1 MEARALCPSWA
12 KQVCQSAHG
21 GACSST
27 ALLFGALLL
36 CSLSTGA
43 KPEGAPAVK
52 PAMMGLKEQGGAGRC
67 RTDSGTGNDRDLAN
81 NKEGART
88 QASEGAGVEGLGG
101 GKKMSTAAR
110 AGCQSPALEEATP
123 CLASCVCT
131 SLAVNCSRSGLA
143 EVPPGEPCS
152 WRVTVLDLSHNHLS
166 KVGAEELAGYP
177 SLQVLDLSY
186 NCIRTIEEGAFRHLG
201 RLQSLKLVSNSLVC
215 SCSLRWLGAWVR
227 EKGPL
232 VSDAELLHC
241 FQPAGASSIELVR
254 VDFSALTCAADF
266 ISCVK
271 DPETRRE
278 TVLLYSYL
286 HPGTHSQASCHAL
299 CSQKAHTHYGLD
311 LEDRCLCGSLGSK
324 GDMDC
329 GKVCSN
335 EIRSRVCNRTV
346 VHAVYPVQVS
356 LSLSARPHYS
366 LHEVIE
372 FTAETLLPGTLYTWD
387 FGDGGEQFSS
397 SSPRARHIYALPGI
411 YAVTVRA
418 QVAGRSLLHRA
429 AVSVILPVGPVGIE
443 CPRAVGR
450 GESINIWI
458 HSQQGTDLSV
468 LWRMKMPSGQETLDE
483 SSCPQGGRIHLQNLN
498 CYWLS
503 HAQETWQDARRLCQ
517 GIPGGDLAVV
527 RTQEVQ
533 SFLQETFSGA
543 GVVWIGLS
551 SLGSLRWVDGSLVD
565 SFQNWTPFGRPEG
578 KESCVQMHLL
588 DPEGVWSS
596 SPCSAKSSFL
606 CERRAGVTLPSP
618 DVFLT
623 GVPVFSG
630 VYDVRN
636 VSTEPLPPL
645 LGHDRIELMLFPGLW
660 FSHAGILVSV
670 DFGVQGTKKPVLI
683 RFQILR
689 PHCNPNQHLVPPGCE
704 LLHTPF
710 ACCHPRPLC
719 NTTGWCPSGQQWC
732 PLSEG
737 CLNISSPCSSYAFE
751 NVTSSILPI
760 QKPPRYSGTPPF
772 YSPVADF
779 PLLLAPSSANRHVQV
794 LLPREEISVYP
805 DDVIG
810 MQHNAE
816 VSSLLRCL
824 QQSHSPWRQTYI
836 SLVKAGWWEGS
847 ISNFTNATWVD
858 HVVCD
863 LRVTFV
869 GKPRSFAATL
879 PLARRSERGAY
890 TYTATVRN
898 AVSSRQMNCTVEVQT
913 QVGGLQIIH
922 PTPVSGKLNVATKR
936 ETLIVIKILSGC
948 NAVAHWMAPVG
959 KPGVLFEATCPGSIV
974 AHVPACHRDSADTW
988 FSSALLRMEE
998 PRMETLNVLVSN
1010 EISTQ
1015 KLSVKIQSY
1024 NAIEGLRVVPP
1035 GPRRM
1040 LVDVSQ
1046 VFSAELTQGSS
1057 VSYSWVIDNMDMFAY
1072 NGQTYSVKFKR
1083 PATYQLKLRAENP
1096 VSSEVVEVTLT
1107 AEAMNPLANP
1117 EIVGLPEV
1125 VEVDILQTL
1134 VFRVEVD
1141 TAMEVTVRWGF
1152 GDGSPDV
1159 ESLLSPPY
1167 DSQLSRP
1174 DPQGERVQV
1183 LARVTHTYTQPGDY
1197 SVTAEAIN
1205 KYDRVKR
1212 VAKVRAVCPIAS
1224 VTILV
1229 TPASPLVNEVT
1240 KFKALPRPSPY
1251 GVVYSWNF
1259 SDGSPTQEGVNS
1271 LVHHCFE
1278 KSGVY
1283 NVMLRA
1289 NNSLSEVP
1297 SDVAV
1302 MVSEGVTGL
1311 RVVASGPTELGSAT
1325 VVNAVLASGTDVLWT
1340 FNMGDGFVYSNL
1352 NLSFVSHTFAK
1363 EGNYTVT
1370 VMAHNAA
1377 TSTRVST
1384 IAEVYR
1390 LQITNILAPI
1400 CLSSGE
1406 QTPFQAVVTGPSEGV
1421 QFCWDFQDGNPASV
1435 GDGDPTVFHS
1445 YPAAGSYEL
1454 NLTVRGIVSTT
1465 SRQLAICVEDQIRS
1479 VKLTAPTLVL
1489 ALGEPTC
1496 FQAEVVPVPDPQH
1509 QYQYHWDFDVG
1520 EDPVTSGSPEITFT
1534 YLEGG
1539 SYRVTVTVWNTVS
1552 RQNASADILA
1562 QRVIGTISILH
1573 SGETESFLA
1582 LGTSYL
1588 FTAEVPWDS
1597 VATFL
1602 WNFGDHSPSQ
1612 VGQSASHTYHTAG
1625 DITVTV
1631 TGENQV
1637 SRRNA
1642 SLDIT
1647 VLAPVRLLALS
1658 TERPVCEVRQEVT
1671 FHASLAAGDQVR
1683 YLWAIGEPRGF
1694 QKGATTFSHA
1704 FPAAGV
1710 FVVFVAAEN
1719 AVSTEKANITI
1730 EVQERAQ
1737 GVQIH
1742 SGNVVQG
1749 RYLASAEPF
1758 MLTAEVTQGSN
1769 LTFRWVISLGLRR
1782 VFTATGQSLTY
1793 CYNASGELLVEVRAG
1808 NMLGE
1813 ASAGLALQMVERA
1826 CGVKVRAASDS
1837 VAVGKPVNLSVSVAS
1852 GTDLLYSWHTEENA
1866 QPLLT
1871 NSSSLSYAYSTL
1883 GSKLVFVTVSNILGS
1898 SNGSTELR
1906 VQEPV
1911 SRVSFTVE
1919 GSSPPFFLTSDTS
1932 RQLWGSV
1939 AAGSDVAWEWQL
1951 RGKEKQQLFCGQNVS
1966 CKFSVAGVYQVDLRA
1981 WNDVSEDTVQHP
1993 VAVQDPVAGLA
2004 VEVDRQDVCTDD
2016 RVVFTLHT
2024 QRGTNVS
2031 FALTVPS
2038 LGLRLHVRGGT
2049 HHFSFPA
2056 AGSHRVLASASNNV
2070 SVQLASVVVQVL
2082 EKVRGLHILNCCP
2095 AVVESSKELALTAQV
2110 RAGENVTF
2118 FWIFHLPGHPA
2129 YEAAGQQVGYVP
2141 PGAGNLTIHV
2151 EASNPFCAASLTVTV
2166 ALQVPIEAATLSSN
2180 GTGAFLNQTVAF
2192 DVAVMGGSDL
2202 RSEWKFGDSE
2212 ETFAGG
2218 GDERMFHRYGRAGDF
2233 LVEVKIYNEVSFV
2246 LVQTTVTVRELGCDS
2261 PMVRLVEP
2269 PSSVPRSRTS
2279 YFEASID
2286 LKGCTAYKALYLW
2299 EVFSSASCEQLA
2311 EADQVPLQ
2319 HADLLTPSLTLPKLS
2334 LDIGTHCLRFTASL
2348 QHTPLARTLSLL
2360 ITVIPTKLVPV
2371 IRGGSWRSWSAHLD
2385 LVLDGSGSYDPDVGT
2400 DADPS
2405 LEYHWGCENVS
2416 SPRCAP
2422 PHLQGG
2428 ASITVPRTALCRG
2441 TGYRFILT
2449 VKKLG
2454 KEPVSVAQMVW
2465 IEPGQILPVT
2475 IECRSCS
2482 ALSSYEIS
2490 RSVHVTLAGQ
2500 CQSCDNRTMYKWM
2513 AQSSDGQNLTL
2524 DHVTTSTGDSNRDL
2538 VIRQGVLRD
2547 GVNYSFTLSASQ
2559 PGGELQGG
2567 SSITLTPNNPPRG
2580 GVCTLTPEHNLYLL
2594 ETLVSYQCTGWVDED
2609 SSPVQLIYTLIA
2621 ERCSPGGR
2629 HCQHFCLY
2637 RGIKSSFGTFLPA
2650 APGGSRTVNVLV
2662 ELEDS
2667 QGAKT
2672 LALNRTLTLAMPV
2685 LLVGFPTVTSWL
2697 KNKSQSELWGVV
2709 QQGNPQE
2716 VIPYSLALI
2725 TVLNQNSGSQGNE
2738 EELRD
2743 RISIRSNVTA
2753 ALASLNISSV
2763 KEVAQLS
2770 AALQQCV
2777 AFPGELSLESQARTL
2792 AAAQRMI
2799 EVISSETEEGHETPT
2814 SAGNSILGILG
2825 STLSAL
2831 DTAPHPPLSGAP
2843 GLSTALTAFNLTR
2856 ALMKSLMRSRVLN
2869 EETLLLSVS
2878 EIHTQGKRA
2887 NSPNLLCLAPSEQ
2900 CLFSVPSAVARQ
2912 LAGSQEVVQVLM
2924 DISVNPFPFNYYA
2937 NSSISTRL
2945 ALLEFTTP
2953 RGAPIP
2959 VSNLS
2964 GERAIGLRL
2973 PTGQQEQ
2980 QSSPPTLIL
2989 LPPGESVNFT
2999 VRALAGSR
3007 AEGVHIR
3014 IGITVQEGFD
3024 PSQEREPSI
3033 RFYGHYAP
3041 VPNEFHYAWKEEMLF
3056 DSRQG
3061 GSSGEVTILLS
3072 SPHSFNGT
3080 LRDYHV
3086 NITNRFSQAPVSAAV
3101 TVFASLCQ
3109 YFHFPSM
3116 QWSTEGLR
3124 PTAAT
3129 SRKEIVCLTEH
3140 LTVFGASF
3148 FVPPHSILFLPP
3160 NKRARQAPLVVI
3172 TCCVLFAIYLGMVL
3186 IAHKLDD
3193 IDITRVGV
3201 VPRCGQPGRYKYWV
3215 MVKTGWKRGSGTTAH
3230 VGISLYG
3237 LNKSGSR
3244 HLDKG
3249 WAFQRNSQDIFQVET
3264 DANLGEIWKIRI
3276 WHDNTG
3282 LDPSWYLQHVIVWD
3296 RQTDHMYFFLVDDWL
3311 SVENEQNEG
3320 LVEKEVLAACPQ
3332 ELRCFSRVFPAQL
3345 RLGFS
3350 DWHVW
3355 LSVWGRSPHS
3365 RFTRV
3370 QRITCCVLAVYLF
3383 LAICV
3388 LWYGAIGVEGYSVPL
3403 GSQVSVTAESV
3414 AVGMVVAVVVFP
3426 IQLLFT
3432 FIFRKTRSK
3441 VVVED
3446 PDPPVQDSQTVE
3458 MDVCLE
3464 HADLGSS
3471 SFLSIPG
3478 GMESIMDGSSV
3489 SGESPGS
3496 RRPVSTQENLTK
3508 VGNARVA
3515 KRWPSCDSIFDVPDL
3530 LNSDLLVSQ
3539 SRILKRKKA
3548 LLKLGIES
3556 ASSSDDDPLSFSLGD
3571 SEDSRRDSRGHRLTR
3586 SEEDLLNS
3594 IVAETQRS
3602 SSLDCVTSDSGRF
3615 SPRAEADLVSDVME
3629 SPCSAWSD
3637 GSPEQGRSGWGFLRK
3652 SFSYISALTS
3662 PGSALLPDP
3671 EPLSAPVSSFSTRIG
3686 VSRRPLEWL
3695 FPGWALPMT
3704 YAFIFLL
3711 LAGCFTVTILYGS
3724 SLHDHTALMWLI
3736 SCIFSFITSFVLLEP
3751 LKVVLEALRAAL
3763 ITKPVDS
3770 EGEGLVEEPLVK
3782 PVPER
3787 IGKVRAPCGYGL
3799 LQAKE
3804 EARKVRALRALMRS
3818 CLTHMLF
3825 LLVVLTVNYQSCFH
3839 HRNIHLLHAAVR
3851 QAVTAP
3857 NDRGLNFSSV
3867 RSYSDTWE
3875 WIDSVLLSY
3884 LYNNPRLTLIGVPRL
3899 RQESSAGNVPL
3910 DLVLPQPGLGSL
3922 LTHHVTNRT
3931 CPLCHLSAPRPEVS
3945 RSGQVDRD
3953 ACSDPSLQNSSHDS
3967 SGFWIWGHVGVY
3979 HTNTGCWRE
3988 LGNSSAEARRTLAD
4002 LRASNWIN
4010 KRTRAVFLEFT
4021 QYNVD
4026 VNLYVAVMLLLELPS
4041 VRPAVPSIVILPCQ
4055 MLRLGTGL
4063 DLPFAL
4069 VISLLVFSVA
4079 FLLPELSLLSRE
4091 GASCL
4096 GQSRCWLQL
4105 LLALLSIAVGALHF
4119 AHIWL
4124 ADVQLEHYWG
4134 HRQAFTSF
4142 YEVALLARMEIC
4154 LSALL
4159 LTITTLKIVRQ
4170 LRFVRRWSAF
4180 GKTFQHALGELV
4192 AATLLFLLLL
4202 LVYAQCGYLA
4212 FSATVEEFRT
4222 FQCAFYALLSALH
4235 GKVAFLSVIQEFP
4248 TLGTAYVLSFTVS
4261 LLCVGSRFLCA
4272 VILQGYRTV
4281 QAEMYRPAIEP
4292 QDYEMIEFFVKRFK
4306 LWMGFSKTKEFR
4318 HKVKFEGM
4326 DSLISRSSGNS
4337 KRSRLLSAG
4346 TIFRCA
4352 SSTISSSSEELALS
4366 ESPVPEP
4373 YNVQFYLDRLPSAVN
4388 NLLDQFDRVIR
4399 VMEDVCQLERGLEQA
4414 QKRINDNKKGQKS
4427 LQGEKVTPAKQLELP
4442 RTYST
4447 FSESALVRLRTHRAK
4462 VSNCNATDGH
4472 KLVQWPPADGIPHP
4486 VAGCTSWLVGPPI
4499 STDLCQRLTQAPGI
4513 SCKWR
4518 PKSEEGQGCLC
4529 HEIPQRQIPL
4539 KRRAWQAEGAGNM

>member
-1 MEARALCPSWA
+1 
-12 KQVCQSAHG
+12 V
-21 GACSST
+21 
-27 ALLFGALLL
+27 
-36 CSLSTGA
+36 SLS
-43 KPEGAPAVK
+43 
-52 PAMMGLKEQGGAGRC
+52 
-67 RTDSGTGNDRDLAN
+67 
-81 NKEGART
+81 
-88 QASEGAGVEGLGG
+88 
-101 GKKMSTAAR
+101 
-110 AGCQSPALEEATP
+110 
-123 CLASCVCT
+123 
-131 SLAVNCSRSGLA
+131 
-143 EVPPGEPCS
+143 
-152 WRVTVLDLSHNHLS
+152 
-166 KVGAEELAGYP
+166 
-177 SLQVLDLSY
+177 
-186 NCIRTIEEGAFRHLG
+186 
-201 RLQSLKLVSNSLVC
+201 
-215 SCSLRWLGAWVR
+215 
-227 EKGPL
+227 
-232 VSDAELLHC
+232 
-241 FQPAGASSIELVR
+241 
-254 VDFSALTCAADF
+254 AADF

-286 HPGTHSQASCHAL
+286 HPGTQSQASCHAL

-324 GDMDC
+324 GAVDC

-335 EIRSRVCNRTV
+335 EIRSHGKGPSHGMLGDGDLRCDCYQ
-346 VHAVYPVQVS
+346 YPCSSASDSLSPLCQVS

-366 LHEVIE
+366 LYEVIE
-372 FTAETLLPGTLYTWD
+372 FTAETLLPGTLYTWN

-397 SSPRARHIYALPGI
+397 SSPRARHTYALPGI
-411 YAVTVRA
+411 YVVTVRA
-418 QVAGRSLLHRA
+418 QVGGRSLLHRA

-450 GESINIWI
+450 GENINIWI

-468 LWRMKMPSGQETLDE
+468 LWRIKMPSGQETLGE
-483 SSCPQGGRIHLQNLN
+483 ILQGVYLGSVLGLV
-498 CYWLS
+498 LS
-503 HAQETWQDARRLCQ
+503 IFL
-517 GIPGGDLAVV
+517 PG
-527 RTQEVQ
+527 
-533 SFLQETFSGA
+533 SA

-565 SFQNWTPFGRPEG
+565 SFQNWTPFGQPEG

-588 DPEGVWSS
+588 DTEGVWSS

-606 CERRAGVTLPSP
+606 CERRAGGTIRPAGTWGGN
-618 DVFLT
+618 VFMDWTGKLLLSCPPLIPPFLCAIFSTGTVWGGRMFHGDEART
-623 GVPVFSG
+623 GVLATAEAVVAMGDDSFYVF
-630 VYDVRN
+630 
-636 VSTEPLPPL
+636 
-645 LGHDRIELMLFPGLW
+645 
-660 FSHAGILVSV
+660 
-670 DFGVQGTKKPVLI
+670 
-683 RFQILR
+683 
-689 PHCNPNQHLVPPGCE
+689 
-704 LLHTPF
+704 
-710 ACCHPRPLC
+710 
-719 NTTGWCPSGQQWC
+719 
-732 PLSEG
+732 
-737 CLNISSPCSSYAFE
+737 
-751 NVTSSILPI
+751 
-760 QKPPRYSGTPPF
+760 
-772 YSPVADF
+772 
-779 PLLLAPSSANRHVQV
+779 QV

-805 DDVIG
+805 DDIIG

-824 QQSHSPWRQTYI
+824 QQSHSPWRQSYI

-847 ISNFTNATWVD
+847 ISSFTNPTWVD

-869 GKPRSFAATL
+869 GKPRSFAATP
-879 PLARRSERGAY
+879 PLARHSERGAY

-898 AVSSRQMNCTVEVQT
+898 AVSSRKMNCTVEVQT
-913 QVGGLQIIH
+913 KVGGLQIIH
-922 PTPVSGKLNVATKR
+922 PMPVSGKLNVATKR

-948 NAVAHWMAPVG
+948 NAMAHWMAPVG

-974 AHVPACHRDSADTW
+974 THVPACHRDTADTW

-1046 VFSAELTQGSS
+1046 VGHLAAKPRFLPTMPFFSAST
-1057 VSYSWVIDNMDMFAY
+1057 
-1072 NGQTYSVKFKR
+1072 
-1083 PATYQLKLRAENP
+1083 
-1096 VSSEVVEVTLT
+1096 
-1107 AEAMNPLANP
+1107 
-1117 EIVGLPEV
+1117 
-1125 VEVDILQTL
+1125 
-1134 VFRVEVD
+1134 
-1141 TAMEVTVRWGF
+1141 
-1152 GDGSPDV
+1152 
-1159 ESLLSPPY
+1159 
-1167 DSQLSRP
+1167 
-1174 DPQGERVQV
+1174 
-1183 LARVTHTYTQPGDY
+1183 GDY
-1197 SVTAEAIN
+1197 SVTAEAVN
-1205 KYDRVKR
+1205 KYDRVER

-1229 TPASPLVNEVT
+1229 TPTSPLVNEVT

-1289 NNSLSEVP
+1289 NNSFSEVP
-1297 SDVAV
+1297 SDIAV

-1325 VVNAVLASGTDVLWT
+1325 VVNAMLASGTDVLWT

-1352 NLSFVSHTFAK
+1352 NLSFVSHTFTK

-1377 TSTRVST
+1377 ASTRVST

-1406 QTPFQAVVTGPSEGV
+1406 QTPFQAVVTGPSKGV
-1421 QFCWDFQDGNPASV
+1421 QFCWDFQDGNPPSV

-1445 YPAAGSYEL
+1445 YPAAGSYKL
-1454 NLTVRGIVSTT
+1454 NLTVRGTVSTT
-1465 SRQLAICVEDQIRS
+1465 SRQLAICVEDRIRS

-1509 QYQYHWDFDVG
+1509 QYQYHWDFGVG

-1539 SYRVTVTVWNTVS
+1539 SYRVTVTVWNMVS

-1573 SGETESFLA
+1573 SGKTESFLA

-1602 WNFGDHSPSQ
+1602 WNFGDHSPPR
-1612 VGQSASHTYHTAG
+1612 VGQSTSHTYYTAG

-1719 AVSTEKANITI
+1719 AVSMEKANITI

-1808 NMLGE
+1808 NVLGE
-1813 ASAGLALQMVERA
+1813 TSAGLALQVVERA

-1852 GTDLLYSWHTEENA
+1852 GTDLLYSWHIEEHA
-1866 QPLLT
+1866 QPMLT

-1883 GSKLVFVTVSNILGS
+1883 GSKLVFVTVSNVLGS

-1919 GSSPPFFLTSDTS
+1919 GSSPPFFLMSDTS

-1951 RGKEKQQLFCGQNVS
+1951 RGKEKQQLFHGQNVS
-1966 CKFSVAGVYQVDLRA
+1966 CEFSAAGVYQVDLRA

-2031 FALTVPS
+2031 FALTIPS
-2038 LGLRLHVRGGT
+2038 LGLSLDVCGGT

-2070 SVQLASVVVQVL
+2070 SMQLASVVVQVL
-2082 EKVRGLHILNCCP
+2082 EKVRGLHISNCCP
-2095 AVVESSKELALTAQV
+2095 AIVESNKELTLTAQV

-2166 ALQVPIEAATLSSN
+2166 ALQVPIEGATLSSN

-2299 EVFSSASCEQLA
+2299 EVFSSPSCEQLA

-2360 ITVIPTKLVPV
+2360 ITVIPSKLVPV
-2371 IRGGSWRSWSAHLD
+2371 IRGGSWRSWSAQLD

-2405 LEYHWGCENVS
+2405 LEYHWGCEVTKGTQQECLS
-2416 SPRCAP
+2416 ALTPARLWEGLGLCVP
-2422 PHLQGG
+2422 WGRGG
-2428 ASITVPRTALCRG
+2428 
-2441 TGYRFILT
+2441 
-2449 VKKLG
+2449 
-2454 KEPVSVAQMVW
+2454 W
-2465 IEPGQILPVT
+2465 IRPGQILPVT

-2500 CQSCDNRTMYKWM
+2500 CQSCDNRTMYKWT

-2594 ETLVSYQCTGWVDED
+2594 ETLVSYQCTGNSARA
-2609 SSPVQLIYTLIA
+2609 SSGQLPVQLIYTLVA

-2637 RGIKSSFGTFLPA
+2637 RGIKSSFSTFLPA
-2650 APGGSRTVNVLV
+2650 ATGGSRTTVNVLV

-2685 LLVGFPTVTSWL
+2685 LPAGFPTVTSWL

-2725 TVLNQNSGSQGNE
+2725 TVLNQVRAQ
-2738 EELRD
+2738 L
-2743 RISIRSNVTA
+2743 RSNVTA

-2763 KEVAQLS
+2763 KEAAQLS

-2777 AFPGELSLESQARTL
+2777 VGPGSYLFSPGLGVKSFP
-2792 AAAQRMI
+2792 
-2799 EVISSETEEGHETPT
+2799 
-2814 SAGNSILGILG
+2814 G

-2831 DTAPHPPLSGAP
+2831 DTAPHPPLSGGP

-2887 NSPNLLCLAPSEQ
+2887 NSPNLLCLAPSER

-2924 DISVNPFPFNYYA
+2924 DFSVNPFPFNYYA

-2953 RGAPIP
+2953 GGAPIP

-2964 GERAIGLRL
+2964 EERAIGLRL

-3014 IGITVQEGFD
+3014 IGVTVQEGE
-3024 PSQEREPSI
+3024 SQEREPSI
-3033 RFYGHYAP
+3033 HFYGHYAP

-3056 DSRQG
+3056 DS
-3061 GSSGEVTILLS
+3061 L
-3072 SPHSFNGT
+3072 FNGM

-3086 NITNRFSQAPVSAAV
+3086 NITNHFSQAPVSAAV

-3140 LTVFGASF
+3140 LTVFGASL

-3160 NKRARQAPLVVI
+3160 VSRAWQAPLVVI

-3282 LDPSWYLQHVIVWD
+3282 LDPSWYLQHVVVWD

-3311 SVENEQNEG
+3311 SVENEHNEG
-3320 LVEKEVLAACPQ
+3320 LIEKEVLA

-3370 QRITCCVLAVYLF
+3370 QRVTCCVLAVYLF

-3403 GSQVSVTAESV
+3403 GSQVSVTAESI

-3432 FIFRKTRSK
+3432 FIFRKTPGLVSIAL
-3441 VVVED
+3441 EM
-3446 PDPPVQDSQTVE
+3446 PNPAPVQGEAVGLPQDCGQGRG
-3458 MDVCLE
+3458 M
-3464 HADLGSS
+3464 
-3471 SFLSIPG
+3471 LSLWG
-3478 GMESIMDGSSV
+3478 
-3489 SGESPGS
+3489 
-3496 RRPVSTQENLTK
+3496 L
-3508 VGNARVA
+3508 
-3515 KRWPSCDSIFDVPDL
+3515 
-3530 LNSDLLVSQ
+3530 
-3539 SRILKRKKA
+3539 
-3548 LLKLGIES
+3548 
-3556 ASSSDDDPLSFSLGD
+3556 SDDAG
-3571 SEDSRRDSRGHRLTR
+3571 
-3586 SEEDLLNS
+3586 LNRTTL
-3594 IVAETQRS
+3594 VA
-3602 SSLDCVTSDSGRF
+3602 F
-3615 SPRAEADLVSDVME
+3615 PA
-3629 SPCSAWSD
+3629 
-3637 GSPEQGRSGWGFLRK
+3637 
-3652 SFSYISALTS
+3652 
-3662 PGSALLPDP
+3662 
-3671 EPLSAPVSSFSTRIG
+3671 G

-3724 SLHDHTALMWLI
+3724 SLQDHTALMWLI

-3804 EARKVRALRALMRS
+3804 EARKVRALRALMRGS
-3818 CLTHMLF
+3818 HSSLSPTL
-3825 LLVVLTVNYQSCFH
+3825 CF
-3839 HRNIHLLHAAVR
+3839 
-3851 QAVTAP
+3851 TTTFS
-3857 NDRGLNFSSV
+3857 GLPIPISWG
-3867 RSYSDTWE
+3867 R
-3875 WIDSVLLSY
+3875 
-3884 LYNNPRLTLIGVPRL
+3884 
-3899 RQESSAGNVPL
+3899 
-3910 DLVLPQPGLGSL
+3910 
-3922 LTHHVTNRT
+3922 
-3931 CPLCHLSAPRPEVS
+3931 
-3945 RSGQVDRD
+3945 
-3953 ACSDPSLQNSSHDS
+3953 
-3967 SGFWIWGHVGVY
+3967 FWIWGHVGVY

-4026 VNLYVAVMLLLELPS
+4026 VNLYVVVMLLLELPS

-4063 DLPFAL
+4063 DLPLAL
-4069 VISLLVFSVA
+4069 ISLLVFSVA
-4079 FLLPELSLLSRE
+4079 FLLPELSLLSQE

-4119 AHIWL
+4119 AHVWL

-4159 LTITTLKIVRQ
+4159 LTITMLKVSER
-4170 LRFVRRWSAF
+4170 
-4180 GKTFQHALGELV
+4180 TELCDFPRS
-4192 AATLLFLLLL
+4192 L
-4202 LVYAQCGYLA
+4202 
-4212 FSATVEEFRT
+4212 EEFRT
-4222 FQCAFYALLSALH
+4222 FRCAFYALLSALH

-4261 LLCVGSRFLCA
+4261 LLCIGSRFLCA
-4272 VILQGYRTV
+4272 VILHSYRTV

-4337 KRSRLLSAG
+4337 KCSRLLSAG

-4427 LQGEKVTPAKQLELP
+4427 LQGETVTPAKQLELP

-4447 FSESALVRLRTHRAK
+4447 FSESALVRLRKWANRKA
-4462 VSNCNATDGH
+4462 
-4472 KLVQWPPADGIPHP
+4472 
-4486 VAGCTSWLVGPPI
+4486 AGETTPDALPI
-4499 STDLCQRLTQAPGI
+4499 LLLRF
-4513 SCKWR
+4513 
-4518 PKSEEGQGCLC
+4518 
-4529 HEIPQRQIPL
+4529 PQT
-4539 KRRAWQAEGAGNM
+4539 ETC

>member
-1 MEARALCPSWA
+1 MAGVMLSQGLQLGW
-12 KQVCQSAHG
+12 
-21 GACSST
+21 
-27 ALLFGALLL
+27 LLL
-36 CSLSTGA
+36 LLLARGT
-43 KPEGAPAVK
+43 
-52 PAMMGLKEQGGAGRC
+52 AGMW
-67 RTDSGTGNDRDLAN
+67 G
-81 NKEGART
+81 
-88 QASEGAGVEGLGG
+88 
-101 GKKMSTAAR
+101 
-110 AGCQSPALEEATP
+110 
-123 CLASCVCT
+123 
-131 SLAVNCSRSGLA
+131 
-143 EVPPGEPCS
+143 
-152 WRVTVLDLSHNHLS
+152 
-166 KVGAEELAGYP
+166 
-177 SLQVLDLSY
+177 
-186 NCIRTIEEGAFRHLG
+186 
-201 RLQSLKLVSNSLVC
+201 LVS
-215 SCSLRWLGAWVR
+215 
-227 EKGPL
+227 
-232 VSDAELLHC
+232 
-241 FQPAGASSIELVR
+241 
-254 VDFSALTCAADF
+254 
-266 ISCVK
+266 
-271 DPETRRE
+271 
-278 TVLLYSYL
+278 
-286 HPGTHSQASCHAL
+286 
-299 CSQKAHTHYGLD
+299 
-311 LEDRCLCGSLGSK
+311 
-324 GDMDC
+324 
-329 GKVCSN
+329 
-335 EIRSRVCNRTV
+335 
-346 VHAVYPVQVS
+346 
-356 LSLSARPHYS
+356 
-366 LHEVIE
+366 
-372 FTAETLLPGTLYTWD
+372 
-387 FGDGGEQFSS
+387 
-397 SSPRARHIYALPGI
+397 
-411 YAVTVRA
+411 
-418 QVAGRSLLHRA
+418 
-429 AVSVILPVGPVGIE
+429 
-443 CPRAVGR
+443 
-450 GESINIWI
+450 
-458 HSQQGTDLSV
+458 
-468 LWRMKMPSGQETLDE
+468 DE
-483 SSCPQGGRIHLQNLN
+483 SSCPQSGRIHLQNLN

-503 HAQETWQDARRLCQ
+503 HAKETWQNARRLCRE
-517 GIPGGDLAVV
+517 IPGGDLAVV

-543 GVVWIGLS
+543 GMVWIGLS
-551 SLGSLRWVDGSLVD
+551 SLGSLHWVDGSLVD
-565 SFQNWTPFGRPEG
+565 SFQNWTPFGRPKG

-596 SPCSAKSSFL
+596 RPCSAKSSFL

-623 GVPVFSG
+623 GMPVFSG

-636 VSTEPLPPL
+636 VSTELLPPL
-645 LGHDRIELMLFPGLW
+645 LGPDSIELMLFPGLW

-670 DFGVQGTKKPVLI
+670 DFGVQGTKKPVLVQ
-683 RFQILR
+683 FQILR

-760 QKPPRYSGTPPF
+760 RNPPRYSGTPPF

-805 DDVIG
+805 DDIIG
-810 MQHNAE
+810 IQHNAG

-824 QQSHSPWRQTYI
+824 QHSHSPWRQSYI
-836 SLVKAGWWEGS
+836 SLVKAGWWKGS
-847 ISNFTNATWVD
+847 ISSFTNPTWVD

-863 LRVTFV
+863 LRVAFV
-869 GKPRSFAATL
+869 GKTQSFAATP
-879 PLARRSERGAY
+879 PLARHSERGAY

-913 QVGGLQIIH
+913 KVGGLQIIH
-922 PTPVSGKLNVATKR
+922 PTPVSGKLNVATKK

-948 NAVAHWMAPVG
+948 HAVAHWMAPVG
-959 KPGVLFEATCPGSIV
+959 KAGVLFEATCPGSII
-974 AHVPACHRDSADTW
+974 ALVPTCHRDTADTW
-988 FSSALLRMEE
+988 FSSTLLRMEE

-1096 VSSEVVEVTLT
+1096 VSSEVVEVALT
-1107 AEAMNPLANP
+1107 VEAMNPLANP
-1117 EIVGLPEV
+1117 EIVGLPGV
-1125 VEVDILQTL
+1125 VAVDTLQTL

-1152 GDGSPDV
+1152 GDSSPDV

-1205 KYDRVKR
+1205 KYDRVEQ

-1251 GVVYSWNF
+1251 GIVYSWDFN
-1259 SDGSPTQEGVNS
+1259 DGSPTQEGVNS
-1271 LVHHCFE
+1271 LVHHRFE

-1283 NVMLRA
+1283 NVMLWA
-1289 NNSLSEVP
+1289 NNNLSEVP

-1302 MVSEGVTGL
+1302 MVSEGVAGL
-1311 RVVASGPTELGSAT
+1311 RVVASGPTELGAAT
-1325 VVNAVLASGTDVLWT
+1325 VVNAALASGTDVLWT

-1352 NLSFVSHTFAK
+1352 NLSFISHTFAK

-1370 VMAHNAA
+1370 VKAHNAA

-1390 LQITNILAPI
+1390 LQITKILAPV

-1406 QTPFQAVVTGPSEGV
+1406 QTPFQAVVTGPSKGV
-1421 QFCWDFQDGNPASV
+1421 QFCWDFQDGNPPSV
-1435 GDGDPTVFHS
+1435 GVGDPTVFHS
-1445 YPAAGSYEL
+1445 YPVAGSYEL
-1454 NLTVRGIVSTT
+1454 NLTVRGTVSTT
-1465 SRQLAICVEDQIRS
+1465 SRRLAICVEDQIRS
-1479 VKLTAPTLVL
+1479 VKLMAPTLAL

-1509 QYQYHWDFDVG
+1509 QYQYHWDFGVG

-1539 SYRVTVTVWNTVS
+1539 SYQVTVTVWNMVS
-1552 RQNASADILA
+1552 WHNASADILA

-1588 FTAEVPWDS
+1588 FMTEVPWDS
-1597 VATFL
+1597 AATFL
-1602 WNFGDHSPSQ
+1602 WNFGDHSPPQ
-1612 VGQSASHTYHTAG
+1612 VGQSVSHTYHTVG

-1642 SLDIT
+1642 SLDVT

-1658 TERPVCEVRQEVT
+1658 TERPVCEVRQEVA

-1683 YLWAIGEPRGF
+1683 YLWAIGQPRSF
-1694 QKGATTFSHA
+1694 HQGAATFSHA

-1710 FVVFVAAEN
+1710 FVVFVTAEN

-1730 EVQERAQ
+1730 EVQEQAQ
-1737 GVQIH
+1737 GLQIH

-1758 MLTAEVTQGSN
+1758 MLTAKVTQGSN
-1769 LTFRWVISLGLRR
+1769 ITFRWVISQGLHR
-1782 VFTATGQSLTY
+1782 VFTATGQSLMY

-1813 ASAGLALQMVERA
+1813 VSAGLALQVVERA
-1826 CGVKVRAASDS
+1826 CGVKVQAASDS

-1852 GTDLLYSWHTEENA
+1852 GTDLLYSWHIEEYA
-1866 QPLLT
+1866 EPLLT

-1883 GSKLVFVTVSNILGS
+1883 GSKLVFVTVSNVLGS

-1911 SRVSFTVE
+1911 SRVSFAVE
-1919 GSSPPFFLTSDTS
+1919 GSSPPFFLMSDTS

-1951 RGKEKQQLFCGQNVS
+1951 WGKEKRQLFHGQNIS
-1966 CKFSVAGVYQVDLRA
+1966 CEFSVAGAYQVDLRA

-1993 VAVQDPVAGLA
+1993 MVVQDPVAGLA

-2031 FALTVPS
+2031 FALTIPS
-2038 LGLRLHVRGGT
+2038 LGLSLDVRGGT
-2049 HHFSFPA
+2049 HHFSFPT
-2056 AGSHRVLASASNNV
+2056 AGSHQVLASASNNV
-2070 SVQLASVVVQVL
+2070 SMQLASVVVQVL
-2082 EKVRGLHILNCCP
+2082 EKVRGLHIPNCCP
-2095 AVVESSKELALTAQV
+2095 AIMESNKELALTAQV

-2151 EASNPFCAASLTVTV
+2151 EASNPFCATSLTVTV
-2166 ALQVPIEAATLSSN
+2166 ALQVPIEAASLSSN

-2192 DVAVMGGSDL
+2192 DVALKGGSDL
-2202 RSEWKFGDSE
+2202 HSEWKFGDSAA
-2212 ETFAGG
+2212 TFAGSG
-2218 GDERMFHRYGRAGDF
+2218 VERMFHRYGRAGDF
-2233 LVEVKIYNEVSFV
+2233 VVEVKIYNEVSFV

-2261 PMVRLVEP
+2261 PMVRLVDP
-2269 PSSVPRSRTS
+2269 PSSVPRSLTS

-2299 EVFSSASCEQLA
+2299 EVFSSPSCEQLA
-2311 EADQVPLQ
+2311 EANQVPLQ

-2360 ITVIPTKLVPV
+2360 ITVIPSKLVPV
-2371 IRGGSWRSWSAHLD
+2371 IRGGSWRSWSAQLD
-2385 LVLDGSGSYDPDVGT
+2385 LVLDGSGSYDPDMGT
-2400 DADPS
+2400 AADPS
-2405 LEYHWGCENVS
+2405 LEYHWDCENVS
-2416 SPRCAP
+2416 SPWCAP
-2422 PHLQGG
+2422 PRLQGG
-2428 ASITVPRTALCRG
+2428 ASVTIPRTVLCRG

-2449 VKKLG
+2449 VKKPG
-2454 KEPVSVAQMVW
+2454 KDPVSMAQMVW
-2465 IEPGQILPVT
+2465 IKPGQILPVT

-2482 ALSSYEIS
+2482 ALLSYEIS
-2490 RSVHVTLAGQ
+2490 RSIHVTLAGQ
-2500 CQSCDNRTMYKWM
+2500 CQSCDNRTMYKWT

-2524 DHVTTSTGDSNRDL
+2524 NHVTTSTGDSNRDL

-2580 GVCTLTPEHNLYLL
+2580 GICTLTPEHNLYLL

-2621 ERCSPGGR
+2621 EQCSPNGR

-2637 RGIKSSFGTFLPA
+2637 RGIKSSFSTFLPA
-2650 APGGSRTVNVLV
+2650 ATGSSRSTVNILV

-2685 LLVGFPTVTSWL
+2685 LPAGFPTVTSWL

-2831 DTAPHPPLSGAP
+2831 DTAPHPLLFGTP
-2843 GLSTALTAFNLTR
+2843 GLSMALTAFNLTR

-2887 NSPNLLCLAPSEQ
+2887 NSPNLLCLAPSDR
-2900 CLFSVPSAVARQ
+2900 CLFSVPSTVARQ

-2924 DISVNPFPFNYYA
+2924 DISLNPFPFNYYA

-2953 RGAPIP
+2953 GGVPIP

-2964 GERAIGLRL
+2964 GERAIRLRL

-2980 QSSPPTLIL
+2980 RSSPPTLIL

-3007 AEGVHIR
+3007 AEGVHIHV
-3014 IGITVQEGFD
+3014 GVTMQEGFD

-3033 RFYGHYAP
+3033 HFFGHYTP
-3041 VPNEFHYAWKEEMLF
+3041 VPNEFHYTWKEEMIF
-3056 DSRQG
+3056 DSLQE
-3061 GSSGEVTILLS
+3061 GSSREVTILLS

-3080 LRDYHV
+3080 PRDYHV

-3140 LTVFGASF
+3140 LTVFGASL

-3160 NKRARQAPLVVI
+3160 SKRAKQAPLVVI

-3193 IDITRVGV
+3193 IDITRVGI
-3201 VPRCGQPGRYKYWV
+3201 VPHCGQPGRYKYWV
-3215 MVKTGWKRGSGTTAH
+3215 TVKTGWKRGSGTTAH

-3355 LSVWGRSPHS
+3355 LSIWGRSPHS

-3383 LAICV
+3383 LAMCV

-3403 GSQVSVTAESV
+3403 GSQVSVTAESI
-3414 AVGMVVAVVVFP
+3414 AVGMVVAVMVFP

-3464 HADLGSS
+3464 HADLSSS

-3496 RRPVSTQENLTK
+3496 RRPGSTQENLTK
-3508 VGNARVA
+3508 VGNTRVT
-3515 KRWPSCDSIFDVPDL
+3515 KRRPSCDSIFDFPDL
-3530 LNSDLLVSQ
+3530 LTSDPLVSQ
-3539 SRILKRKKA
+3539 SRSLKRKKA
-3548 LLKLGIES
+3548 LLKLGIKS
-3556 ASSSDDDPLSFSLGD
+3556 ASNSDGDPLFFSLED
-3571 SEDSRRDSRGHRLTR
+3571 SEESRRDSRGHCLTR

-3615 SPRAEADLVSDVME
+3615 SPRAEADLVSNVME
-3629 SPCSAWSD
+3629 SPSSAWSD
-3637 GSPEQGRSGWGFLRK
+3637 GIPEQGRLSWGFLRK
-3652 SFSYISALTS
+3652 SFSYISALTN
-3662 PGSALLPDP
+3662 PGSVLLPDP
-3671 EPLSAPVSSFSTRIG
+3671 EPPSAPVSSFSTRIG

-3695 FPGWALPMT
+3695 FPGWVLPMT

-3751 LKVVLEALRAAL
+3751 LK
-3763 ITKPVDS
+3763 
-3770 EGEGLVEEPLVK
+3770 
-3782 PVPER
+3782 
-3787 IGKVRAPCGYGL
+3787 
-3799 LQAKE
+3799 
-3804 EARKVRALRALMRS
+3804 S
-3818 CLTHMLF
+3818 CLTHLLF
-3825 LLVVLTVNYQSCFH
+3825 FLVVLTVNYQSCFH
-3839 HRNIHLLHAAVR
+3839 HHNIHLLHAAVR
-3851 QAVTAP
+3851 QELTAP
-3857 NDRGLNFSSV
+3857 NDRGLNFSSM
-3867 RSYSDTWE
+3867 RSYTDTWE

-3884 LYNNPRLTLIGVPRL
+3884 LYSNPRLTLVGVPRL
-3899 RQESSAGNVPL
+3899 RQKSSAGNVPL
-3910 DLVLPQPGLGSL
+3910 DL
-3922 LTHHVTNRT
+3922 
-3931 CPLCHLSAPRPEVS
+3931 APRPEIS

-3953 ACSDPSLQNSSHDS
+3953 ACCDRSLQNSSHNS
-3967 SGFWIWGHVGVY
+3967 IGFWIWGHSGVY

-3988 LGNSSAEARRTLAD
+3988 LGNSSAKARRTLAD

-4010 KRTRAVFLEFT
+4010 ERTRAVFLEFT
-4021 QYNVD
+4021 QYNGD
-4026 VNLYVAVMLLLELPS
+4026 VNLYVVVMLLLELPS
-4041 VRPAVPSIVILPCQ
+4041 VRLAVPSMFILPYQ

-4063 DLPFAL
+4063 DLPLAL
-4069 VISLLVFSVA
+4069 VISLLIFSVT
-4079 FLLPELSLLSRE
+4079 FLLPELSLLSQE
-4091 GASCL
+4091 GVSCL

-4124 ADVQLEHYWG
+4124 ADVRLEHYWG

-4142 YEVALLARMEIC
+4142 YEVALLAQMEVC

-4159 LTITTLKIVRQ
+4159 LTITMLKIVRQ

-4180 GKTFQHALGELV
+4180 GKTFQHALRELV
-4192 AATLLFLLLL
+4192 AAMLIFLLLL

-4222 FQCAFYALLSALH
+4222 FQCAFYALLSALY

-4272 VILQGYRTV
+4272 VILHSYRTV
-4281 QAEMYRPAIEP
+4281 QAEMYRPAMEP

-4306 LWMGFSKTKEFR
+4306 LWMGLSKTKEFR

-4352 SSTISSSSEELALS
+4352 SSTISSISFSSEELALS
-4366 ESPVPEP
+4366 ESPVPEQ

-4399 VMEDVCQLERGLEQA
+4399 VMEDVCQLESGLEQA

-4427 LQGEKVTPAKQLELP
+4427 LQGEKVTLPKQLELP

-4447 FSESALVRLRTHRAK
+4447 FSESALVRLRAHRAK

-4472 KLVQWPPADGIPHP
+4472 KLVQQPPADGIPHP

-4499 STDLCQRLTQAPGI
+4499 STDLCQRRSKAPGI

-4518 PKSEEGQGCLC
+4518 PKSEEEQGCLC
-4529 HEIPQRQIPL
+4529 HEVPQRQIPL
-4539 KRRAWQAEGAGNM
+4539 KRRAWQTEGAGNI

>member
-1 MEARALCPSWA
+1 MKPRQTGHFCGS
-12 KQVCQSAHG
+12 
-21 GACSST
+21 
-27 ALLFGALLL
+27 FGDCDTLRSCMAGVMLSQGLQLGWLLL
-36 CSLSTGA
+36 PLLARGT
-43 KPEGAPAVK
+43 
-52 PAMMGLKEQGGAGRC
+52 AGMW
-67 RTDSGTGNDRDLAN
+67 S
-81 NKEGART
+81 
-88 QASEGAGVEGLGG
+88 
-101 GKKMSTAAR
+101 
-110 AGCQSPALEEATP
+110 
-123 CLASCVCT
+123 
-131 SLAVNCSRSGLA
+131 
-143 EVPPGEPCS
+143 
-152 WRVTVLDLSHNHLS
+152 
-166 KVGAEELAGYP
+166 
-177 SLQVLDLSY
+177 
-186 NCIRTIEEGAFRHLG
+186 
-201 RLQSLKLVSNSLVC
+201 LVS
-215 SCSLRWLGAWVR
+215 
-227 EKGPL
+227 
-232 VSDAELLHC
+232 
-241 FQPAGASSIELVR
+241 
-254 VDFSALTCAADF
+254 
-266 ISCVK
+266 
-271 DPETRRE
+271 
-278 TVLLYSYL
+278 
-286 HPGTHSQASCHAL
+286 
-299 CSQKAHTHYGLD
+299 
-311 LEDRCLCGSLGSK
+311 
-324 GDMDC
+324 
-329 GKVCSN
+329 
-335 EIRSRVCNRTV
+335 
-346 VHAVYPVQVS
+346 
-356 LSLSARPHYS
+356 
-366 LHEVIE
+366 
-372 FTAETLLPGTLYTWD
+372 
-387 FGDGGEQFSS
+387 
-397 SSPRARHIYALPGI
+397 
-411 YAVTVRA
+411 
-418 QVAGRSLLHRA
+418 
-429 AVSVILPVGPVGIE
+429 
-443 CPRAVGR
+443 
-450 GESINIWI
+450 
-458 HSQQGTDLSV
+458 
-468 LWRMKMPSGQETLDE
+468 DE

-503 HAQETWQDARRLCQ
+503 HAKETWQNARRLCQ
-517 GIPGGDLAVV
+517 EIPGGDLAIV

-543 GVVWIGLS
+543 GMVWIGLS
-551 SLGSLRWVDGSLVD
+551 SLGSLHWVDGSLVD
-565 SFQNWTPFGRPEG
+565 SFQNWTPFGQPKG

-588 DPEGVWSS
+588 NPEGVWSS
-596 SPCSAKSSFL
+596 SPCSAKSPFL
-606 CERRAGVTLPSP
+606 CEKRAGVTLPSP

-636 VSTEPLPPL
+636 VSTELLPPL
-645 LGHDRIELMLFPGLW
+645 LGPDSVELMLFPGLW

-670 DFGVQGTKKPVLI
+670 DFGVQGTKKPVLVQ
-683 RFQILR
+683 FQIFR

-704 LLHTPF
+704 LHTPF
-710 ACCHPRPLC
+710 ACCHSRPLC

-760 QKPPRYSGTPPF
+760 RNPPRYSGTPPF
-772 YSPVADF
+772 YSPVANF
-779 PLLLAPSSANRHVQV
+779 PLLLTPSSAKRHVQV

-805 DDVIG
+805 DDIIG
-810 MQHNAE
+810 IQHNAG

-824 QQSHSPWRQTYI
+824 QHSHSPWRQSYI

-847 ISNFTNATWVD
+847 ISSFTNPTWVD

-863 LRVTFV
+863 LRVAFV
-869 GKPRSFAATL
+869 GKPQSFAATP
-879 PLARRSERGAY
+879 PLARHSERGAY

-913 QVGGLQIIH
+913 KIGGLQIIH
-922 PTPVSGKLNVATKR
+922 PTLVNGKFNVATKKD
-936 ETLIVIKILSGC
+936 TLIVIKILSGC
-948 NAVAHWMAPVG
+948 HAVAHWMAPVG
-959 KPGVLFEATCPGSIV
+959 KAGVLFEATCPGSII
-974 AHVPACHRDSADTW
+974 AFVPACRRDTADTW
-988 FSSALLRMEE
+988 FSSTLLRMEE

-1015 KLSVKIQSY
+1015 KLSMKIESY
-1024 NAIEGLRVVPP
+1024 NAIKGLRVVPP

-1040 LVDVSQ
+1040 LVDMSQ

-1096 VSSEVVEVTLT
+1096 VSSEVVEVALRV
-1107 AEAMNPLANP
+1107 EAMNPLANP
-1117 EIVGLPEV
+1117 EIVGLPGV
-1125 VEVDILQTL
+1125 VAVDTLQTL

-1183 LARVTHTYTQPGDY
+1183 LARVTHMYTQPGDY

-1205 KYDRVKR
+1205 KYNRVEQ

-1251 GVVYSWNF
+1251 GIVYSWNF
-1259 SDGSPTQEGVNS
+1259 NDGSPTQEGVNS
-1271 LVHHCFE
+1271 LVHHRFE

-1289 NNSLSEVP
+1289 NNNLSEVP

-1302 MVSEGVTGL
+1302 MVSEGVAGL
-1311 RVVASGPTELGSAT
+1311 RMVASGPTELGAAT
-1325 VVNAVLASGTDVLWT
+1325 VVNAALASGTDVLWT

-1377 TSTRVST
+1377 TSTCVST

-1390 LQITNILAPI
+1390 LQITKILAPI

-1406 QTPFQAVVTGPSEGV
+1406 QTPFQAVVTGPSKGV
-1421 QFCWDFQDGNPASV
+1421 QFCWDFQDGNPPAV
-1435 GDGDPTVFHS
+1435 GVGDPTVFHS
-1445 YPAAGSYEL
+1445 YPVAGSYKL
-1454 NLTVRGIVSTT
+1454 NLTVRGTVSTT
-1465 SRQLAICVEDQIRS
+1465 SCQLAICVEDRIRS
-1479 VKLTAPTLVL
+1479 VKLTAPTLAL

-1539 SYRVTVTVWNTVS
+1539 SYRVTVTVWNMVS
-1552 RQNASADILA
+1552 RHNASADILA

-1597 VATFL
+1597 AATFL
-1602 WNFGDHSPSQ
+1602 WNFGDHSPPQ
-1612 VGQSASHTYHTAG
+1612 VGQSTFHTYHTAG

-1642 SLDIT
+1642 SLDVT
-1647 VLAPVRLLALS
+1647 VLAPVQLLALS
-1658 TERPVCEVRQEVT
+1658 TERPVCEVRQEVA

-1683 YLWAIGEPRGF
+1683 YLWAIGQPRSFHQGP
-1694 QKGATTFSHA
+1694 ATFSHT
-1704 FPAAGV
+1704 FPAGGV
-1710 FVVFVAAEN
+1710 FVVFVTAEN

-1742 SGNVVQG
+1742 SRNVVQG

-1758 MLTAEVTQGSN
+1758 MLNAKVTQGSN
-1769 LTFRWVISLGLRR
+1769 ITFRWVISQGLHR

-1808 NMLGE
+1808 NVLGE
-1813 ASAGLALQMVERA
+1813 ASAGLALQVVERA
-1826 CGVKVRAASDS
+1826 CGVKVQAASDS

-1852 GTDLLYSWHTEENA
+1852 GTDLLYSWHIEEHA
-1866 QPLLT
+1866 QLLLT
-1871 NSSSLSYAYSTL
+1871 TSSSLSYAYSTL
-1883 GSKLVFVTVSNILGS
+1883 GSKLVFVTVSNVLGS

-1911 SRVSFTVE
+1911 SRVSFAVE
-1919 GSSPPFFLTSDTS
+1919 GSSPPFFLMSDTS

-1951 RGKEKQQLFCGQNVS
+1951 RGKEKQQLFHGQNIS
-1966 CKFSVAGVYQVDLRA
+1966 CEFSAAGVYQVDLRA

-1993 VAVQDPVAGLA
+1993 MVVQDPVAGLA

-2016 RVVFTLHT
+2016 RVVFMLHA

-2031 FALTVPS
+2031 YALTVPS
-2038 LGLRLHVRGGT
+2038 LGLSLDVRGGT
-2049 HHFSFPA
+2049 HHFSFPT
-2056 AGSHRVLASASNNV
+2056 AGSHQVLALASNNV
-2070 SVQLASVVVQVL
+2070 STQLVSVVVQVL
-2082 EKVRGLHILNCCP
+2082 EKVRGLHIPNCCP
-2095 AVVESSKELALTAQV
+2095 AIMESNKELALMAQV

-2166 ALQVPIEAATLSSN
+2166 ALQVPIKAATLSSN

-2192 DVAVMGGSDL
+2192 DVVVMGGSDFH
-2202 RSEWKFGDSE
+2202 SEWKFGDSE
-2212 ETFAGG
+2212 ATFAGSR
-2218 GDERMFHRYGRAGDF
+2218 DERMFHHYGHAGDF

-2269 PSSVPRSRTS
+2269 PSSVPRSLTS

-2299 EVFSSASCEQLA
+2299 EVFSSPSCEQLA

-2348 QHTPLARTLSLL
+2348 QHTPLTQTLSLL
-2360 ITVIPTKLVPV
+2360 ITVIPSKLVPV
-2371 IRGGSWRSWSAHLD
+2371 IRGGSWRSWSAQLD

-2400 DADPS
+2400 AADSS
-2405 LEYHWGCENVS
+2405 LEYYWDCENVS
-2416 SPRCAP
+2416 SPWCAP

-2428 ASITVPRTALCRG
+2428 ASVTIPHTVLCRG

-2454 KEPVSVAQMVW
+2454 KDPVSMAQMVW
-2465 IEPGQILPVT
+2465 IEPGQILPMT

-2500 CQSCDNRTMYKWM
+2500 CQSCDNRTMYKWT

-2524 DHVTTSTGDSNRDL
+2524 NHVTTSTGDSNRDL

-2580 GVCTLTPEHNLYLL
+2580 GVCTLTPEHHLYLL

-2621 ERCSPGGR
+2621 EQCSPDGR

-2637 RGIKSSFGTFLPA
+2637 RGIKSSFSTFLPA
-2650 APGGSRTVNVLV
+2650 AIGGSRTTVNVLV

-2685 LLVGFPTVTSWL
+2685 LPAGFPTVTSWL

-2725 TVLNQNSGSQGNE
+2725 TVLNQ
-2738 EELRD
+2738 
-2743 RISIRSNVTA
+2743 
-2753 ALASLNISSV
+2753 
-2763 KEVAQLS
+2763 
-2770 AALQQCV
+2770 
-2777 AFPGELSLESQARTL
+2777 AFPGELNLESQARTL

-2831 DTAPHPPLSGAP
+2831 DTAPHPPLSGAS

-2878 EIHTQGKRA
+2878 EIRMQGKRA
-2887 NSPNLLCLAPSEQ
+2887 NSPNLLCLAPSER
-2900 CLFSVPSAVARQ
+2900 CLFSVPSTAARQ

-2945 ALLEFTTP
+2945 ALLEFTTS
-2953 RGAPIP
+2953 GGVPIP

-2964 GERAIGLRL
+2964 GEMAIGLRL

-3007 AEGVHIR
+3007 AKGVHIR
-3014 IGITVQEGFD
+3014 VGVTMQEGFD

-3033 RFYGHYAP
+3033 HFYGHYTP
-3041 VPNEFHYAWKEEMLF
+3041 VPNEFHYAWKEEMIF
-3056 DSRQG
+3056 DNLQG
-3061 GSSGEVTILLS
+3061 GSSREVTILLS

-3140 LTVFGASF
+3140 LTVFGASL

-3160 NKRARQAPLVVI
+3160 SKRARQAPLVVI
-3172 TCCVLFAIYLGMVL
+3172 TCCVLFTIYLGMVL
-3186 IAHKLDD
+3186 VAHKLDD
-3193 IDITRVGV
+3193 IDITRVGI

-3215 MVKTGWKRGSGTTAH
+3215 TVKTGWKRGSGTTAH

-3320 LVEKEVLAACPQ
+3320 LVEKEVLASCPQ

-3355 LSVWGRSPHS
+3355 LSIWGRSPHS

-3446 PDPPVQDSQTVE
+3446 PNPPVQDSQTVE

-3464 HADLGSS
+3464 HADLSSS

-3478 GMESIMDGSSV
+3478 GMESIMDRSSV

-3496 RRPVSTQENLTK
+3496 RRPGSTQENLTK
-3508 VGNARVA
+3508 VGNTRVV
-3515 KRWPSCDSIFDVPDL
+3515 KRRPSCDSIFDVPDL
-3530 LNSDLLVSQ
+3530 LTSDSLVSQ
-3539 SRILKRKKA
+3539 SRSLKRKKA

-3556 ASSSDDDPLSFSLGD
+3556 ASSSDGDPLSFSLGD
-3571 SEDSRRDSRGHRLTR
+3571 SEDSRRESHGHRLTR

-3602 SSLDCVTSDSGRF
+3602 SSSDCVTSDSGRF

-3629 SPCSAWSD
+3629 SPSSAWSD
-3637 GSPEQGRSGWGFLRK
+3637 SIPEQRRRGWGFLRK
-3652 SFSYISALTS
+3652 SFSYISALMS

-3671 EPLSAPVSSFSTRIG
+3671 EPPSAPVSSFSTRIG

-3695 FPGWALPMT
+3695 FPGWVLPMT

-3787 IGKVRAPCGYGL
+3787 IGKVRVPCGYGL

-3804 EARKVRALRALMRS
+3804 EARKVRALRVLMRS
-3818 CLTHMLF
+3818 CLTHLLF

-3839 HRNIHLLHAAVR
+3839 HRNIHLLHTAVR
-3851 QAVTAP
+3851 QALTAP
-3857 NDRGLNFSSV
+3857 NDRGLNFSSI
-3867 RSYSDTWE
+3867 RSYTDKWE

-3884 LYNNPRLTLIGVPRL
+3884 LYSNPRLTLVGVPRL

-3910 DLVLPQPGLGSL
+3910 DL
-3922 LTHHVTNRT
+3922 
-3931 CPLCHLSAPRPEVS
+3931 APRPEIS

-3953 ACSDPSLQNSSHDS
+3953 VCCDHSLQNSSHNS
-3967 SGFWIWGHVGVY
+3967 IGFWIWGQIGVY

-3988 LGNSSAEARRTLAD
+3988 LGNSSAKARRTLAD

-4021 QYNVD
+4021 QYNAD
-4026 VNLYVAVMLLLELPS
+4026 VNLYVVVMLLLELPS
-4041 VRPAVPSIVILPCQ
+4041 VRLAVPSIFILPYQ

-4063 DLPFAL
+4063 DLSLVL
-4069 VISLLVFSVA
+4069 VISLLVFSMA
-4079 FLLPELSLLSRE
+4079 FLLAELSLLSQE

-4124 ADVQLEHYWG
+4124 ADVRLEHYWG

-4142 YEVALLARMEIC
+4142 YEVALLAQMEVC

-4159 LTITTLKIVRQ
+4159 LTITTLKIVQQ

-4180 GKTFQHALGELV
+4180 GKTFQHALQELV
-4192 AATLLFLLLL
+4192 AAMLIFLLLL

-4212 FSATVEEFRT
+4212 FSATAEEFRT
-4222 FQCAFYALLSALH
+4222 FRCAFYALLSVLH

-4272 VILQGYRTV
+4272 VILHSYRTV
-4281 QAEMYRPAIEP
+4281 QAEMYRPAMEP

-4306 LWMGFSKTKEFR
+4306 LWMGLSKTKEFR

-4337 KRSRLLSAG
+4337 KRSHLLSAG

-4352 SSTISSSSEELALS
+4352 SSTISSISFSSEELALS
-4366 ESPVPEP
+4366 ESPVPEQ

-4399 VMEDVCQLERGLEQA
+4399 VMEDVCQLESSLEQA

-4427 LQGEKVTPAKQLELP
+4427 LQGEKVTLAKQLELP

-4447 FSESALVRLRTHRAK
+4447 FSESALVRLRSHRAK

-4472 KLVQWPPADGIPHP
+4472 KLVQQPPADGVPNP

-4499 STDLCQRLTQAPGI
+4499 STDLCHRRSQAPGI

-4518 PKSEEGQGCLC
+4518 PKSEEEQGCLC
-4529 HEIPQRQIPL
+4529 HEVPQRQIPL
-4539 KRRAWQAEGAGNM
+4539 KRRAWQTEGAGNM

>member
-1 MEARALCPSWA
+1 SLCDPS
-12 KQVCQSAHG
+12 
-21 GACSST
+21 
-27 ALLFGALLL
+27 
-36 CSLSTGA
+36 
-43 KPEGAPAVK
+43 P
-52 PAMMGLKEQGGAGRC
+52 
-67 RTDSGTGNDRDLAN
+67 
-81 NKEGART
+81 
-88 QASEGAGVEGLGG
+88 
-101 GKKMSTAAR
+101 
-110 AGCQSPALEEATP
+110 SP
-123 CLASCVCT
+123 
-131 SLAVNCSRSGLA
+131 
-143 EVPPGEPCS
+143 
-152 WRVTVLDLSHNHLS
+152 
-166 KVGAEELAGYP
+166 
-177 SLQVLDLSY
+177 
-186 NCIRTIEEGAFRHLG
+186 F
-201 RLQSLKLVSNSLVC
+201 
-215 SCSLRWLGAWVR
+215 
-227 EKGPL
+227 
-232 VSDAELLHC
+232 
-241 FQPAGASSIELVR
+241 
-254 VDFSALTCAADF
+254 
-266 ISCVK
+266 
-271 DPETRRE
+271 
-278 TVLLYSYL
+278 LLYSYL
-286 HPGTHSQASCHAL
+286 HPGTQSQASCHAL
-299 CSQKAHTHYGLD
+299 CSQKAHTYYGLD

-324 GDMDC
+324 GAVDC

-335 EIRSRVCNRTV
+335 EIRSCGSERDGKGPSHGMLRDGDLRCDCFQ
-346 VHAVYPVQVS
+346 YPCSSASGSLSPLCQVS
-356 LSLSARPHYS
+356 LSLSARPHSS

-372 FTAETLLPGTLYTWD
+372 FTAETLLPGTLYAWD

-397 SSPRARHIYALPGI
+397 SSPRARHMYALPGI
-411 YAVTVRA
+411 YVVTVRA
-418 QVAGRSLLHRA
+418 QVGGRSLLHSA

-458 HSQQGTDLSV
+458 HSQQGTDLSI
-468 LWRMKMPSGQETLDE
+468 LWRMKMPSGQETLGE
-483 SSCPQGGRIHLQNLN
+483 ILQGVYLGSMLAFV
-498 CYWLS
+498 LS
-503 HAQETWQDARRLCQ
+503 VFL
-517 GIPGGDLAVV
+517 PG
-527 RTQEVQ
+527 
-533 SFLQETFSGA
+533 SA
-543 GVVWIGLS
+543 GMVWIGLS
-551 SLGSLRWVDGSLVD
+551 SLGSLHWVDGSLVD
-565 SFQNWTPFGRPEG
+565 SFQNWTPFGQPKG

-588 DPEGVWSS
+588 NPEGVWSS
-596 SPCSAKSSFL
+596 SPCSAKSPFL
-606 CERRAGVTLPSP
+606 CEKRAGGTICPADTWGGNVFMGWTGRHFLADVSWRLGVDQGLVTAEAVVAMGDDSFY
-618 DVFLT
+618 VF
-623 GVPVFSG
+623 
-630 VYDVRN
+630 
-636 VSTEPLPPL
+636 
-645 LGHDRIELMLFPGLW
+645 
-660 FSHAGILVSV
+660 
-670 DFGVQGTKKPVLI
+670 
-683 RFQILR
+683 
-689 PHCNPNQHLVPPGCE
+689 
-704 LLHTPF
+704 
-710 ACCHPRPLC
+710 
-719 NTTGWCPSGQQWC
+719 
-732 PLSEG
+732 
-737 CLNISSPCSSYAFE
+737 
-751 NVTSSILPI
+751 
-760 QKPPRYSGTPPF
+760 
-772 YSPVADF
+772 
-779 PLLLAPSSANRHVQV
+779 QV

-805 DDVIG
+805 DDIIG
-810 MQHNAE
+810 IQHNAG

-824 QQSHSPWRQTYI
+824 QHSHSPWRQSYI

-847 ISNFTNATWVD
+847 ISSFTNPTWVD

-863 LRVTFV
+863 LRVAFV
-869 GKPRSFAATL
+869 GKPQSFAATP
-879 PLARRSERGAY
+879 PLARHSERGAY

-913 QVGGLQIIH
+913 KIGGLQIIH
-922 PTPVSGKLNVATKR
+922 PTLVNGKFNVATKKD
-936 ETLIVIKILSGC
+936 TLIVIKILSGC
-948 NAVAHWMAPVG
+948 HAVAHWMAPVG
-959 KPGVLFEATCPGSIV
+959 KAGVLFEATCPGSII
-974 AHVPACHRDSADTW
+974 AFVPACRRDTADTW
-988 FSSALLRMEE
+988 FSSTLLRMEE

-1015 KLSVKIQSY
+1015 KLSMKIESY
-1024 NAIEGLRVVPP
+1024 NAIKGLRVVPP

-1040 LVDVSQ
+1040 LVDMSQ
-1046 VFSAELTQGSS
+1046 VGHLAAVIKPALSS
-1057 VSYSWVIDNMDMFAY
+1057 RASLQHLGPPCGAVS
-1072 NGQTYSVKFKR
+1072 
-1083 PATYQLKLRAENP
+1083 LC
-1096 VSSEVVEVTLT
+1096 
-1107 AEAMNPLANP
+1107 
-1117 EIVGLPEV
+1117 
-1125 VEVDILQTL
+1125 
-1134 VFRVEVD
+1134 
-1141 TAMEVTVRWGF
+1141 RWGF

-1183 LARVTHTYTQPGDY
+1183 LARVTHMYTQPGKKGADGEG
-1197 SVTAEAIN
+1197 SAWL
-1205 KYDRVKR
+1205 R
-1212 VAKVRAVCPIAS
+1212 RALSPS
-1224 VTILV
+1224 
-1229 TPASPLVNEVT
+1229 SPLVNEVT

-1251 GVVYSWNF
+1251 GIVYSWNF
-1259 SDGSPTQEGVNS
+1259 NDGSPTQEGVNS
-1271 LVHHCFE
+1271 LVHHRFE

-1289 NNSLSEVP
+1289 NNNLSEVP

-1302 MVSEGVTGL
+1302 MVSEGVAGL
-1311 RVVASGPTELGSAT
+1311 RMVASGPTELGAAT
-1325 VVNAVLASGTDVLWT
+1325 VVNAALASGTDVLWT

-1377 TSTRVST
+1377 TSTCVST

-1390 LQITNILAPI
+1390 LQITKILAPI

-1406 QTPFQAVVTGPSEGV
+1406 QTPFQAVVTGPSKGV
-1421 QFCWDFQDGNPASV
+1421 QFCWDFQDGNPPAV
-1435 GDGDPTVFHS
+1435 GVGDPTVFHS
-1445 YPAAGSYEL
+1445 YPVAGSYKL
-1454 NLTVRGIVSTT
+1454 NLTVRGTVSTT
-1465 SRQLAICVEDQIRS
+1465 SCQLAICVEDRIRS
-1479 VKLTAPTLVL
+1479 VKLTAPTLAL

-1539 SYRVTVTVWNTVS
+1539 SYRVTVTVWNMVS
-1552 RQNASADILA
+1552 RHNASADILA

-1597 VATFL
+1597 AATFL
-1602 WNFGDHSPSQ
+1602 WNFGDHSPPQ
-1612 VGQSASHTYHTAG
+1612 VGQSTFHTYHTAG

-1642 SLDIT
+1642 SLDVT
-1647 VLAPVRLLALS
+1647 VLAPVQLLALS
-1658 TERPVCEVRQEVT
+1658 TERPVCEVRQEVA

-1683 YLWAIGEPRGF
+1683 YLWAIGQPRSFHQGP
-1694 QKGATTFSHA
+1694 ATFSHT
-1704 FPAAGV
+1704 FPAGGV
-1710 FVVFVAAEN
+1710 FVVFVTAEN

-1742 SGNVVQG
+1742 SRNVVQG

-1758 MLTAEVTQGSN
+1758 MLNAKVTQGSN
-1769 LTFRWVISLGLRR
+1769 ITFRWVISQGLHR

-1808 NMLGE
+1808 NVLGE
-1813 ASAGLALQMVERA
+1813 ASAGLALQVVERA
-1826 CGVKVRAASDS
+1826 CGVKVQAASDS

-1852 GTDLLYSWHTEENA
+1852 GTDLLYSWHIEEHA
-1866 QPLLT
+1866 QLLLT
-1871 NSSSLSYAYSTL
+1871 TSSSLSYAYSTL
-1883 GSKLVFVTVSNILGS
+1883 GSKLVFVTVSNVLGS

-1911 SRVSFTVE
+1911 SRVSFAVE
-1919 GSSPPFFLTSDTS
+1919 GSSPPFFLMSDTS

-1951 RGKEKQQLFCGQNVS
+1951 RGKEKQQLFHGQNIS
-1966 CKFSVAGVYQVDLRA
+1966 CEFSAAGVYQVDLRA

-1993 VAVQDPVAGLA
+1993 MVVQDPVAGLA

-2016 RVVFTLHT
+2016 RVVFMLHA

-2031 FALTVPS
+2031 YALTVPS
-2038 LGLRLHVRGGT
+2038 LGLSLDVRGGT
-2049 HHFSFPA
+2049 HHFSFPT
-2056 AGSHRVLASASNNV
+2056 AGSHQVLALASNNV
-2070 SVQLASVVVQVL
+2070 STQLVSVVVQVL
-2082 EKVRGLHILNCCP
+2082 EKVRGLHIPNCCP
-2095 AVVESSKELALTAQV
+2095 AIMESNKELALMAQV

-2166 ALQVPIEAATLSSN
+2166 ALQVPIKAATLSSN

-2192 DVAVMGGSDL
+2192 DVVVMGGSDFH
-2202 RSEWKFGDSE
+2202 SEWKFGDSE
-2212 ETFAGG
+2212 ATFAGSR
-2218 GDERMFHRYGRAGDF
+2218 DERMFHHYGHAGDF

-2269 PSSVPRSRTS
+2269 PSSVPRSLTS

-2299 EVFSSASCEQLA
+2299 EVFSSPSCEQLA

-2348 QHTPLARTLSLL
+2348 QHTPLTQTLSLL
-2360 ITVIPTKLVPV
+2360 ITVIPSKLVPV
-2371 IRGGSWRSWSAHLD
+2371 IRGGSWRSWSAQLD

-2400 DADPS
+2400 AADSSLEYYWDCEVTKGTQKECLSHSPQLACGRGWGSECPGEDGVGSDSRGGQMPS
-2405 LEYHWGCENVS
+2405 LED
-2416 SPRCAP
+2416 
-2422 PHLQGG
+2422 
-2428 ASITVPRTALCRG
+2428 
-2441 TGYRFILT
+2441 
-2449 VKKLG
+2449 
-2454 KEPVSVAQMVW
+2454 
-2465 IEPGQILPVT
+2465 
-2475 IECRSCS
+2475 CRSCS

-2500 CQSCDNRTMYKWM
+2500 CQSCDNRTMYKWT

-2524 DHVTTSTGDSNRDL
+2524 NHVTTSTGDSNRDL

-2580 GVCTLTPEHNLYLL
+2580 GVCTLTPEHHLYLL
-2594 ETLVSYQCTGWVDED
+2594 ETLVSYQCTGN
-2609 SSPVQLIYTLIA
+2609 SAGTSFGSPVQLIYTLIA
-2621 ERCSPGGR
+2621 EQCSPDGR

-2637 RGIKSSFGTFLPA
+2637 RGIKSSFSTFLPA
-2650 APGGSRTVNVLV
+2650 AIGGSRTTVNVLV

-2685 LLVGFPTVTSWL
+2685 LPAGFPTVTSWL

-2777 AFPGELSLESQARTL
+2777 VGRGSYLFSPGLGVKSFP
-2792 AAAQRMI
+2792 
-2799 EVISSETEEGHETPT
+2799 
-2814 SAGNSILGILG
+2814 G

-2831 DTAPHPPLSGAP
+2831 DTAPHPPLSGAS

-2878 EIHTQGKRA
+2878 EIRMQGKRA
-2887 NSPNLLCLAPSEQ
+2887 NSPNLLCLAPSER
-2900 CLFSVPSAVARQ
+2900 CLFSVPSTAARQ

-2945 ALLEFTTP
+2945 ALLEFTTS
-2953 RGAPIP
+2953 GGVPIP

-2964 GERAIGLRL
+2964 GEMAIGLRL

-3007 AEGVHIR
+3007 AKGVHIR
-3014 IGITVQEGFD
+3014 VGVTMQEGE
-3024 PSQEREPSI
+3024 SQEREPSI
-3033 RFYGHYAP
+3033 HFYGHYTP
-3041 VPNEFHYAWKEEMLF
+3041 VPNEFHY
-3056 DSRQG
+3056 G
-3061 GSSGEVTILLS
+3061 GAGILCGVVLLNRKLTSVLSPLPSS
-3072 SPHSFNGT
+3072 HSFNGT

-3140 LTVFGASF
+3140 LTVFGASL

-3160 NKRARQAPLVVI
+3160 VSRAWPSGHARRRWLVTVPVSVMGTAGI
-3172 TCCVLFAIYLGMVL
+3172 L
-3186 IAHKLDD
+3186 LDD
-3193 IDITRVGV
+3193 IDITRVGI

-3215 MVKTGWKRGSGTTAH
+3215 TVKTGWKRGSGTTAH

-3320 LVEKEVLAACPQ
+3320 LVEKEVLASC
-3332 ELRCFSRVFPAQL
+3332 ECFSRVFPAQL

-3355 LSVWGRSPHS
+3355 LSIWGRSPHS

-3414 AVGMVVAVVVFP
+3414 AVGMVVAVVLP
-3426 IQLLFT
+3426 STHNIYSQGGKRNL
-3432 FIFRKTRSK
+3432 
-3441 VVVED
+3441 D
-3446 PDPPVQDSQTVE
+3446 PSPEEGKLTESSWIDFYNLEMPNPAPVQGETVGLSQCCGQGRV
-3458 MDVCLE
+3458 M
-3464 HADLGSS
+3464 
-3471 SFLSIPG
+3471 LSLWG
-3478 GMESIMDGSSV
+3478 LSDDGSLN
-3489 SGESPGS
+3489 
-3496 RRPVSTQENLTK
+3496 RTTL
-3508 VGNARVA
+3508 VA
-3515 KRWPSCDSIFDVPDL
+3515 FP
-3530 LNSDLLVSQ
+3530 
-3539 SRILKRKKA
+3539 A
-3548 LLKLGIES
+3548 
-3556 ASSSDDDPLSFSLGD
+3556 
-3571 SEDSRRDSRGHRLTR
+3571 
-3586 SEEDLLNS
+3586 
-3594 IVAETQRS
+3594 
-3602 SSLDCVTSDSGRF
+3602 
-3615 SPRAEADLVSDVME
+3615 
-3629 SPCSAWSD
+3629 
-3637 GSPEQGRSGWGFLRK
+3637 
-3652 SFSYISALTS
+3652 
-3662 PGSALLPDP
+3662 
-3671 EPLSAPVSSFSTRIG
+3671 G

-3695 FPGWALPMT
+3695 FPGWVLPMT

-3787 IGKVRAPCGYGL
+3787 IGKVRVPCGYGL

-3804 EARKVRALRALMRS
+3804 EARKVRALRVLMRS
-3818 CLTHMLF
+3818 CLTHLLF

-3839 HRNIHLLHAAVR
+3839 HRNIHLLHTAVR
-3851 QAVTAP
+3851 QALTAP
-3857 NDRGLNFSSV
+3857 NDRGLNFSSI
-3867 RSYSDTWE
+3867 RRRATNQAQLPSIPEPWK
-3875 WIDSVLLSY
+3875 IFLLSP
-3884 LYNNPRLTLIGVPRL
+3884 LFSTL
-3899 RQESSAGNVPL
+3899 
-3910 DLVLPQPGLGSL
+3910 SL
-3922 LTHHVTNRT
+3922 
-3931 CPLCHLSAPRPEVS
+3931 
-3945 RSGQVDRD
+3945 
-3953 ACSDPSLQNSSHDS
+3953 HD
-3967 SGFWIWGHVGVY
+3967 
-3979 HTNTGCWRE
+3979 
-3988 LGNSSAEARRTLAD
+3988 
-4002 LRASNWIN
+4002 
-4010 KRTRAVFLEFT
+4010 RTRAVFLEFT
-4021 QYNVD
+4021 QYNAD
-4026 VNLYVAVMLLLELPS
+4026 VNLYVVVMLLLELPS
-4041 VRPAVPSIVILPCQ
+4041 VRLAVPSIFILPYQ

-4063 DLPFAL
+4063 DLSL
-4069 VISLLVFSVA
+4069 VLISLLVFSMA
-4079 FLLPELSLLSRE
+4079 FLLAELSLLSQE

-4124 ADVQLEHYWG
+4124 ADVRLEHYWG

-4142 YEVALLARMEIC
+4142 YEVALLAQMEVC

-4159 LTITTLKIVRQ
+4159 LTITTLKIVQQ

-4180 GKTFQHALGELV
+4180 GKTFQHALQELV
-4192 AATLLFLLLL
+4192 AAMLIFLLLL
-4202 LVYAQCGYLA
+4202 LVYAQCGYL
-4212 FSATVEEFRT
+4212 VG
-4222 FQCAFYALLSALH
+4222 YAE
-4235 GKVAFLSVIQEFP
+4235 EFP

-4272 VILQGYRTV
+4272 VILHSYRTV
-4281 QAEMYRPAIEP
+4281 QAEMYRPAMEP

-4306 LWMGFSKTKEFR
+4306 LWMGLSKTKEFR

-4337 KRSRLLSAG
+4337 KRSHLLSAG

-4352 SSTISSSSEELALS
+4352 SSTISSISFSSEELALS
-4366 ESPVPEP
+4366 ESPVPEQ

-4399 VMEDVCQLERGLEQA
+4399 VMEDVCQLESSLEQA

-4427 LQGEKVTPAKQLELP
+4427 LQGEKVTLAKQLELP

-4447 FSESALVRLRTHRAK
+4447 FSESALVRLRSHRAK

-4472 KLVQWPPADGIPHP
+4472 KLVQQPPADGVPNP

-4499 STDLCQRLTQAPGI
+4499 STDLCHRRSQAPGI

-4518 PKSEEGQGCLC
+4518 PKSEEEQGCLC
-4529 HEIPQRQIPL
+4529 HEVPQRQIPL
-4539 KRRAWQAEGAGNM
+4539 KRRAWQTEGAGNM

>member
-1 MEARALCPSWA
+1 
-12 KQVCQSAHG
+12 V
-21 GACSST
+21 
-27 ALLFGALLL
+27 
-36 CSLSTGA
+36 SLS
-43 KPEGAPAVK
+43 
-52 PAMMGLKEQGGAGRC
+52 
-67 RTDSGTGNDRDLAN
+67 
-81 NKEGART
+81 
-88 QASEGAGVEGLGG
+88 
-101 GKKMSTAAR
+101 
-110 AGCQSPALEEATP
+110 
-123 CLASCVCT
+123 
-131 SLAVNCSRSGLA
+131 
-143 EVPPGEPCS
+143 
-152 WRVTVLDLSHNHLS
+152 
-166 KVGAEELAGYP
+166 
-177 SLQVLDLSY
+177 
-186 NCIRTIEEGAFRHLG
+186 
-201 RLQSLKLVSNSLVC
+201 
-215 SCSLRWLGAWVR
+215 
-227 EKGPL
+227 
-232 VSDAELLHC
+232 
-241 FQPAGASSIELVR
+241 
-254 VDFSALTCAADF
+254 AADF

-271 DPETRRE
+271 DPETGRE

-286 HPGTHSQASCHAL
+286 HPGPQSQASCHAL

-311 LEDRCLCGSLGSK
+311 LEDRCLCGGICYQYPCSSASGSLSPL
-324 GDMDC
+324 C
-329 GKVCSN
+329 
-335 EIRSRVCNRTV
+335 
-346 VHAVYPVQVS
+346 QVS

-372 FTAETLLPGTLYTWD
+372 FTAETPLLGTLYAWD

-397 SSPRARHIYALPGI
+397 SSPRARHTYALPGV
-411 YAVTVRA
+411 YVVTVRA

-429 AVSVILPVGPVGIE
+429 AVSTEAWPAILTYQTFSSVLVSGGGCVCAFPLLTEGKSTNRPTTCPKPCSLSQPLPVFCVE
-443 CPRAVGR
+443 LLMLFLLLSR
-450 GESINIWI
+450 GSF
-458 HSQQGTDLSV
+458 SV
-468 LWRMKMPSGQETLDE
+468 CL
-483 SSCPQGGRIHLQNLN
+483 
-498 CYWLS
+498 
-503 HAQETWQDARRLCQ
+503 
-517 GIPGGDLAVV
+517 PG
-527 RTQEVQ
+527 
-533 SFLQETFSGA
+533 SA

-551 SLGSLRWVDGSLVD
+551 SMGSLRWVDGSLVD
-565 SFQNWTPFGRPEG
+565 SFQNWTPFGQPEQG

-606 CERRAGVTLPSP
+606 CERRAGGTMRPAGTWGQDVSWRLGAGQGLVTAEAVVAMGDDSFH
-618 DVFLT
+618 VF
-623 GVPVFSG
+623 
-630 VYDVRN
+630 
-636 VSTEPLPPL
+636 
-645 LGHDRIELMLFPGLW
+645 
-660 FSHAGILVSV
+660 
-670 DFGVQGTKKPVLI
+670 
-683 RFQILR
+683 
-689 PHCNPNQHLVPPGCE
+689 
-704 LLHTPF
+704 
-710 ACCHPRPLC
+710 
-719 NTTGWCPSGQQWC
+719 
-732 PLSEG
+732 
-737 CLNISSPCSSYAFE
+737 
-751 NVTSSILPI
+751 
-760 QKPPRYSGTPPF
+760 
-772 YSPVADF
+772 
-779 PLLLAPSSANRHVQV
+779 QV
-794 LLPREEISVYP
+794 LLPREEIDVYP
-805 DDVIG
+805 DDIIG
-810 MQHNAE
+810 IQHNAE

-824 QQSHSPWRQTYI
+824 PHSHSPWRQSYVR
-836 SLVKAGWWEGS
+836 LVKAGWWEGS
-847 ISNFTNATWVD
+847 ISSFTNPTWVD

-869 GKPRSFAATL
+869 GETRRLAAPPR
-879 PLARRSERGAY
+879 LARHSERGAY
-890 TYTATVRN
+890 AYTATVRN
-898 AVSSRQMNCTVEVQT
+898 AVSSRQVNCTVEVQT
-913 QVGGLQIIH
+913 KVGGLQIIH
-922 PTPVSGKLNVATKR
+922 PTPVSGKLHVATKR
-936 ETLIVIKILSGC
+936 DTLIVIKMLSGC

-959 KPGVLFEATCPGSIV
+959 KAGVLFEAACPGSV
-974 AHVPACHRDSADTW
+974 TARVPACRRDTADTW
-988 FSSALLRMEE
+988 FSSALLRLEE

-1010 EISTQ
+1010 EISSQ
-1015 KLSVKIQSY
+1015 KLSVKLQSY

-1046 VFSAELTQGSS
+1046 VGHLAAVITTGLSS
-1057 VSYSWVIDNMDMFAY
+1057 RASLQHLWPPCGAVS
-1072 NGQTYSVKFKR
+1072 
-1083 PATYQLKLRAENP
+1083 LC
-1096 VSSEVVEVTLT
+1096 
-1107 AEAMNPLANP
+1107 
-1117 EIVGLPEV
+1117 
-1125 VEVDILQTL
+1125 
-1134 VFRVEVD
+1134 
-1141 TAMEVTVRWGF
+1141 RWGF
-1152 GDGSPDV
+1152 GDGSPEV

-1183 LARVTHTYTQPGDY
+1183 LARVTHTYTQPGKKGADAEG
-1197 SVTAEAIN
+1197 VTWAQ
-1205 KYDRVKR
+1205 
-1212 VAKVRAVCPIAS
+1212 KVRAVCPIAS

-1229 TPASPLVNEVT
+1229 TPASPLANEVT
-1240 KFKALPRPSPY
+1240 QFEALPRPSPY

-1259 SDGSPTQEGVNS
+1259 NDGSPTQEGANS
-1271 LVHHCFE
+1271 LVRHRFE

-1289 NNSLSEVP
+1289 NNSLSEVQ

-1302 MVSEGVTGL
+1302 MVSEGVAGL
-1311 RVVASGPTELGSAT
+1311 RVVAGGPTELGSAT
-1325 VVNAVLASGTDVLWT
+1325 VVQAVLASGTDVLWT

-1390 LQITNILAPI
+1390 LHITNILAPS

-1406 QTPFQAVVTGPSEGV
+1406 RTPFQAVVTGPSKGV
-1421 QFCWDFQDGNPASV
+1421 QFCWDFQDGSPPSV

-1445 YPAAGSYEL
+1445 YLVAGSYQL
-1454 NLTVRGIVSTT
+1454 NLTVRGTASTT
-1465 SRQLAICVEDQIRS
+1465 SRQLAICVEDRIRS
-1479 VKLTAPTLVL
+1479 VKLMAPTLAL

-1496 FQAEVVPVPDPQH
+1496 FQAEVVPGPDPQH
-1509 QYQYHWDFDVG
+1509 QYRYHWDFGVG

-1562 QRVIGTISILH
+1562 QRAIGTVSILH
-1573 SGETESFLA
+1573 SGETGSFLA

-1597 VATFL
+1597 AATFL
-1602 WNFGDHSPSQ
+1602 WNFGDHFPPQ
-1612 VGQSASHTYHTAG
+1612 VGQSASHTYRAAG
-1625 DITVTV
+1625 DVTVTV
-1631 TGENQV
+1631 TGENRV
-1637 SRRNA
+1637 SHRNA

-1647 VLAPVRLLALS
+1647 VLAPVRRLALS

-1694 QKGATTFSHA
+1694 RKGAAAFSHA

-1758 MLTAEVTQGSN
+1758 MLTAEVTRGSN
-1769 LTFRWVISLGLRR
+1769 LTFHWVISQGLRR
-1782 VFTATGQSLTY
+1782 VFSATGQSLTY
-1793 CYNASGELLVEVRAG
+1793 CYNASGELLVEVSAG
-1808 NMLGE
+1808 NVLGE
-1813 ASAGLALQMVERA
+1813 ASAGLALQVVERA
-1826 CGVKVRAASDS
+1826 CGVKVRASSNS
-1837 VAVGKPVNLSVSVAS
+1837 VAVGKPVTLSVSVAS
-1852 GTDLLYSWHTEENA
+1852 GTDLLYSWHVEEHA

-1883 GSKLVFVTVSNILGS
+1883 GSKLVFVAVSNVLGS

-1951 RGKEKQQLFCGQNVS
+1951 WGKEKQQLFHGQNVS
-1966 CKFSVAGVYQVDLRA
+1966 CEFSAAGVYHVDLRA

-2031 FALTVPS
+2031 LALAIPS
-2038 LGLRLHVRGGT
+2038 LGLSLDVRGGT
-2049 HHFSFPA
+2049 SRFSFPV

-2070 SVQLASVVVQVL
+2070 SVQLASIVVRVL
-2082 EKVRGLHILNCCP
+2082 EKVRGLHIPDCCP
-2095 AVVESSKELALTAQV
+2095 AVLESNKELALTTQV

-2118 FWIFHLPGHPA
+2118 FWIFQLPGHPA

-2166 ALQVPIEAATLSSN
+2166 ALQVPIKAATLSSN

-2202 RSEWKFGDSE
+2202 HSEWKFGDSE
-2212 ETFAGG
+2212 ETFAGS
-2218 GDERMFHRYGRAGDF
+2218 GDKRMFHRFGRAGDF

-2261 PMVRLVEP
+2261 PLVRLVEL
-2269 PSSVPRSRTS
+2269 PSSVPRSRAS

-2299 EVFSSASCEQLA
+2299 EVFSSPSCEPLA

-2334 LDIGTHCLRFTASL
+2334 LDVGTHCLRFTASL
-2348 QHTPLARTLSLL
+2348 QHTPLARTRSLL
-2360 ITVIPTKLVPV
+2360 VTVTPSKLVPV
-2371 IRGGSWRSWSAHLD
+2371 VRGGSWRSWSAQLD

-2405 LEYHWGCENVS
+2405 LEYHWGCEVTKGTQPVACGRGWGS
-2416 SPRCAP
+2416 ECPGQRGLGQSLGQGWFPVWVESDPAVR
-2422 PHLQGG
+2422 LQ
-2428 ASITVPRTALCRG
+2428 
-2441 TGYRFILT
+2441 
-2449 VKKLG
+2449 
-2454 KEPVSVAQMVW
+2454 VW

-2500 CQSCDNRTMYKWM
+2500 CQGCDNRTVWM
-2513 AQSSDGQNLTL
+2513 AQSSDGQPLTL

-2594 ETLVSYQCTGWVDED
+2594 ETLVSYQCTGN
-2609 SSPVQLIYTLIA
+2609 SARASFGSPGQLIYTLIA
-2621 ERCSPGGR
+2621 ERCSPDGR
-2629 HCQHFCLY
+2629 HCQPFCLY
-2637 RGIKSSFGTFLPA
+2637 RGIKSSFSTFLPA
-2650 APGGSRTVNVLV
+2650 AAGGSRTTVNVLV

-2685 LLVGFPTVTSWL
+2685 LPAGFPTVTSWL

-2709 QQGNPQE
+2709 QQSNPQE

-2725 TVLNQNSGSQGNE
+2725 TVLNQVRAQLQDNE

-2753 ALASLNISSV
+2753 ALASLSISSV

-2777 AFPGELSLESQARTL
+2777 VGPGFYLLFPWPGTPVAADRLL
-2792 AAAQRMI
+2792 ALRKAPSHQPPSPPCVLLM
-2799 EVISSETEEGHETPT
+2799 
-2814 SAGNSILGILG
+2814 
-2825 STLSAL
+2825 LSAL
-2831 DTAPHPPLSGAP
+2831 DLAPHPPLSGAP
-2843 GLSTALTAFNLTR
+2843 GLNTALTAFNLTR
-2856 ALMKSLMRSRVLN
+2856 VLMKSLMRSRVLN
-2869 EETLLLSVS
+2869 EETLSLSVS
-2878 EIHTQGKRA
+2878 EIRTQGKRA
-2887 NSPNLLCLAPSEQ
+2887 DSPNLLCQAPSER
-2900 CLFSVPSAVARQ
+2900 CLFSVPGAVAGQ
-2912 LAGSQEVVQVLM
+2912 LAESQEVVQVLM

-2953 RGAPIP
+2953 GGAPIP

-2980 QSSPPTLIL
+2980 RSSPPIPDSPGPGKSAPDLAECCKPPRGMTVPL
-2989 LPPGESVNFT
+2989 LT
-2999 VRALAGSR
+2999 
-3007 AEGVHIR
+3007 
-3014 IGITVQEGFD
+3014 GFD
-3024 PSQEREPSI
+3024 PSQEKEPSI
-3033 RFYGHYAP
+3033 CFFGHHAP
-3041 VPNEFHYAWKEEMLF
+3041 VPNEFHYAWKEEMIFNSL
-3056 DSRQG
+3056 QG
-3061 GSSGEVTILLS
+3061 GSSREITIF
-3072 SPHSFNGT
+3072 HRFNGT

-3116 QWSTEGLR
+3116 RWSTEGLR

-3129 SRKEIVCLTEH
+3129 NRKEIVCLTEH
-3140 LTVFGASF
+3140 LTVFGASL

-3160 NKRARQAPLVVI
+3160 SKRARQAPLVVI

-3193 IDITRVGV
+3193 IDVTRVGII
-3201 VPRCGQPGRYKYWV
+3201 PRCGQPGRYKYWV

-3264 DANLGEIWKIRI
+3264 DANLGEIWKIRV

-3311 SVENEQNEG
+3311 SVENEKNEG
-3320 LVEKEVLAACPQ
+3320 LVEKEVLAAC
-3332 ELRCFSRVFPAQL
+3332 EFAVLGLRCFSRVFPAQL

-3355 LSVWGRSPHS
+3355 LSIWGRSPHS

-3370 QRITCCVLAVYLF
+3370 QRVTCCVLAVYLF

-3403 GSQVSVTAESV
+3403 GSQASVTAENWSLCPPPLRVYSTLLPASV
-3414 AVGMVVAVVVFP
+3414 WASP
-3426 IQLLFT
+3426 I
-3432 FIFRKTRSK
+3432 
-3441 VVVED
+3441 
-3446 PDPPVQDSQTVE
+3446 
-3458 MDVCLE
+3458 
-3464 HADLGSS
+3464 
-3471 SFLSIPG
+3471 
-3478 GMESIMDGSSV
+3478 
-3489 SGESPGS
+3489 
-3496 RRPVSTQENLTK
+3496 STH
-3508 VGNARVA
+3508 G
-3515 KRWPSCDSIFDVPDL
+3515 
-3530 LNSDLLVSQ
+3530 
-3539 SRILKRKKA
+3539 A
-3548 LLKLGIES
+3548 LLCGSGCLAALWG
-3556 ASSSDDDPLSFSLGD
+3556 P
-3571 SEDSRRDSRGHRLTR
+3571 RR
-3586 SEEDLLNS
+3586 
-3594 IVAETQRS
+3594 
-3602 SSLDCVTSDSGRF
+3602 VT
-3615 SPRAEADLVSDVME
+3615 A
-3629 SPCSAWSD
+3629 
-3637 GSPEQGRSGWGFLRK
+3637 
-3652 SFSYISALTS
+3652 
-3662 PGSALLPDP
+3662 PGAHA
-3671 EPLSAPVSSFSTRIG
+3671 LSA
-3686 VSRRPLEWL
+3686 
-3695 FPGWALPMT
+3695 
-3704 YAFIFLL
+3704 
-3711 LAGCFTVTILYGS
+3711 
-3724 SLHDHTALMWLI
+3724 
-3736 SCIFSFITSFVLLEP
+3736 VLSWQ
-3751 LKVVLEALRAAL
+3751 VVLEALCAAL

-3770 EGEGLVEEPLVK
+3770 DGEGLVEEPLVK
-3782 PVPER
+3782 PTPER
-3787 IGKVRAPCGYGL
+3787 IGKVRVPCGYGL

-3804 EARKVRALRALMRS
+3804 EARKVRALRALMRVMRS
-3818 CLTHMLF
+3818 PGTRPTSLRSQWGTPVAQ
-3825 LLVVLTVNYQSCFH
+3825 LLES
-3839 HRNIHLLHAAVR
+3839 
-3851 QAVTAP
+3851 P
-3857 NDRGLNFSSV
+3857 WD
-3867 RSYSDTWE
+3867 

-3884 LYNNPRLTLIGVPRL
+3884 LYNNPRLSLVGVPRL

-3910 DLVLPQPGLGSL
+3910 DLGEG
-3922 LTHHVTNRT
+3922 
-3931 CPLCHLSAPRPEVS
+3931 CPLFSALS
-3945 RSGQVDRD
+3945 
-3953 ACSDPSLQNSSHDS
+3953 LHD
-3967 SGFWIWGHVGVY
+3967 
-3979 HTNTGCWRE
+3979 
-3988 LGNSSAEARRTLAD
+3988 
-4002 LRASNWIN
+4002 
-4010 KRTRAVFLEFT
+4010 RTRAMFLEFT

-4026 VNLYVAVMLLLELPS
+4026 VNLYVAVMLLLELPT
-4041 VRPAVPSIVILPCQ
+4041 VGPAVPSILILPYQ

-4063 DLPFAL
+4063 DLPLAL
-4069 VISLLVFSVA
+4069 VVCTLHCEM
-4079 FLLPELSLLSRE
+4079 LPRLGADSQQN
-4091 GASCL
+4091 GAS
-4096 GQSRCWLQL
+4096 
-4105 LLALLSIAVGALHF
+4105 
-4119 AHIWL
+4119 
-4124 ADVQLEHYWG
+4124 
-4134 HRQAFTSF
+4134 
-4142 YEVALLARMEIC
+4142 
-4154 LSALL
+4154 
-4159 LTITTLKIVRQ
+4159 IVRQ

-4180 GKTFQHALGELV
+4180 GKTFQHALGELA

-4202 LVYAQCGYLA
+4202 LVYAQCGYL
-4212 FSATVEEFRT
+4212 V
-4222 FQCAFYALLSALH
+4222 
-4235 GKVAFLSVIQEFP
+4235 VAFLSVIQEFP

-4261 LLCVGSRFLCA
+4261 LFCVGSRFLCA
-4272 VILQGYRTV
+4272 VILHSYRTV
-4281 QAEMYRPAIEP
+4281 QAEVYRPAIEP

-4306 LWMGFSKTKEFR
+4306 LWMGLSKTKEFR

-4346 TIFRCA
+4346 TISRCT
-4352 SSTISSSSEELALS
+4352 SSTISFSSEELALS

-4414 QKRINDNKKGQKS
+4414 QKRINDNKKGQRS
-4427 LQGEKVTPAKQLELP
+4427 LQGEKVTPAKQLDSWG
-4442 RTYST
+4442 R
-4447 FSESALVRLRTHRAK
+4447 
-4462 VSNCNATDGH
+4462 
-4472 KLVQWPPADGIPHP
+4472 
-4486 VAGCTSWLVGPPI
+4486 AGCQQNPYMAVLP
-4499 STDLCQRLTQAPGI
+4499 
-4513 SCKWR
+4513 
-4518 PKSEEGQGCLC
+4518 SEVNNNTGSVIRAAREMMADNTGACLSLS
-4529 HEIPQRQIPL
+4529 QY
-4539 KRRAWQAEGAGNM
+4539 

>member
-1 MEARALCPSWA
+1 MKPRQTGHFCGS
-12 KQVCQSAHG
+12 
-21 GACSST
+21 
-27 ALLFGALLL
+27 FGDCDTLRSCMAGVMLSQGLQLGWLLL
-36 CSLSTGA
+36 PLLARGT
-43 KPEGAPAVK
+43 
-52 PAMMGLKEQGGAGRC
+52 AGMW
-67 RTDSGTGNDRDLAN
+67 S
-81 NKEGART
+81 
-88 QASEGAGVEGLGG
+88 
-101 GKKMSTAAR
+101 
-110 AGCQSPALEEATP
+110 
-123 CLASCVCT
+123 
-131 SLAVNCSRSGLA
+131 
-143 EVPPGEPCS
+143 
-152 WRVTVLDLSHNHLS
+152 
-166 KVGAEELAGYP
+166 
-177 SLQVLDLSY
+177 
-186 NCIRTIEEGAFRHLG
+186 
-201 RLQSLKLVSNSLVC
+201 LVS
-215 SCSLRWLGAWVR
+215 
-227 EKGPL
+227 
-232 VSDAELLHC
+232 
-241 FQPAGASSIELVR
+241 
-254 VDFSALTCAADF
+254 
-266 ISCVK
+266 
-271 DPETRRE
+271 
-278 TVLLYSYL
+278 
-286 HPGTHSQASCHAL
+286 
-299 CSQKAHTHYGLD
+299 
-311 LEDRCLCGSLGSK
+311 
-324 GDMDC
+324 
-329 GKVCSN
+329 
-335 EIRSRVCNRTV
+335 
-346 VHAVYPVQVS
+346 
-356 LSLSARPHYS
+356 
-366 LHEVIE
+366 
-372 FTAETLLPGTLYTWD
+372 
-387 FGDGGEQFSS
+387 
-397 SSPRARHIYALPGI
+397 
-411 YAVTVRA
+411 
-418 QVAGRSLLHRA
+418 
-429 AVSVILPVGPVGIE
+429 
-443 CPRAVGR
+443 
-450 GESINIWI
+450 
-458 HSQQGTDLSV
+458 
-468 LWRMKMPSGQETLDE
+468 DE

-503 HAQETWQDARRLCQ
+503 HAKETWQNARRLCQ
-517 GIPGGDLAVV
+517 EIPGGDLAIV

-543 GVVWIGLS
+543 GMVWIGLS
-551 SLGSLRWVDGSLVD
+551 SLGSLHWVDGSLVD
-565 SFQNWTPFGRPEG
+565 SFQNWTPFGQPKG

-588 DPEGVWSS
+588 NPEGVWSS
-596 SPCSAKSSFL
+596 SPCSAKSPFL
-606 CERRAGVTLPSP
+606 CEKRAGVTLPSP

-636 VSTEPLPPL
+636 VSTELLPPL
-645 LGHDRIELMLFPGLW
+645 LGPDSVELMLFPGLW

-670 DFGVQGTKKPVLI
+670 DFGVQGTKKPVLVQ
-683 RFQILR
+683 FQIFR

-704 LLHTPF
+704 LHTPF
-710 ACCHPRPLC
+710 ACCHSRPLC

-760 QKPPRYSGTPPF
+760 RNPPRYSGTPPF
-772 YSPVADF
+772 YSPVANF
-779 PLLLAPSSANRHVQV
+779 PLLLTPSSAKRHVQV

-805 DDVIG
+805 DDIIG
-810 MQHNAE
+810 IQHNAG

-824 QQSHSPWRQTYI
+824 QHSHSPWRQSYI

-847 ISNFTNATWVD
+847 ISSFTNPTWVD

-863 LRVTFV
+863 LRVAFV
-869 GKPRSFAATL
+869 GKPQSFAATP
-879 PLARRSERGAY
+879 PLARHSERGAY

-913 QVGGLQIIH
+913 KIGGLQIIH
-922 PTPVSGKLNVATKR
+922 PTLVNGKFNVATKKD
-936 ETLIVIKILSGC
+936 TLIVIKILSGC
-948 NAVAHWMAPVG
+948 HAVAHWMAPVG
-959 KPGVLFEATCPGSIV
+959 KAGVLFEATCPGSII
-974 AHVPACHRDSADTW
+974 AFVPACRRDTADTW
-988 FSSALLRMEE
+988 FSSTLLRMEE

-1015 KLSVKIQSY
+1015 KLSMKIESY
-1024 NAIEGLRVVPP
+1024 NAIKGLRVVPP

-1040 LVDVSQ
+1040 LVDMSQ

-1096 VSSEVVEVTLT
+1096 VSSEVVEVALRV
-1107 AEAMNPLANP
+1107 EAMNPLANP
-1117 EIVGLPEV
+1117 EIVGLPGV
-1125 VEVDILQTL
+1125 VAVDTLQTL

-1183 LARVTHTYTQPGDY
+1183 LARVTHMYTQPGDY

-1205 KYDRVKR
+1205 KYNRVEQ

-1251 GVVYSWNF
+1251 GIVYSWNF
-1259 SDGSPTQEGVNS
+1259 NDGSPTQEGVNS
-1271 LVHHCFE
+1271 LVHHRFE

-1289 NNSLSEVP
+1289 NNNLSEVP

-1302 MVSEGVTGL
+1302 MVSEGVAGL
-1311 RVVASGPTELGSAT
+1311 RMVASGPTELGAAT
-1325 VVNAVLASGTDVLWT
+1325 VVNAALASGTDVLWT

-1377 TSTRVST
+1377 TSTCVST

-1390 LQITNILAPI
+1390 LQITKILAPI

-1406 QTPFQAVVTGPSEGV
+1406 QTPFQAVVTGPSKGV
-1421 QFCWDFQDGNPASV
+1421 QFCWDFQDGNPPAV
-1435 GDGDPTVFHS
+1435 GVGDPTVFHS
-1445 YPAAGSYEL
+1445 YPVAGSYKL
-1454 NLTVRGIVSTT
+1454 NLTVRGTVSTT
-1465 SRQLAICVEDQIRS
+1465 SCQLAICVEDRIRS
-1479 VKLTAPTLVL
+1479 VKLTAPTLAL

-1539 SYRVTVTVWNTVS
+1539 SYRVTVTVWNMVS
-1552 RQNASADILA
+1552 RHNASADILA

-1597 VATFL
+1597 AATFL
-1602 WNFGDHSPSQ
+1602 WNFGDHSPPQ
-1612 VGQSASHTYHTAG
+1612 VGQSTFHTYHTAG

-1642 SLDIT
+1642 SLDVT
-1647 VLAPVRLLALS
+1647 VLAPVQLLALS
-1658 TERPVCEVRQEVT
+1658 TERPVCEVRQEVA

-1683 YLWAIGEPRGF
+1683 YLWAIGQPRSFHQGP
-1694 QKGATTFSHA
+1694 ATFSHT
-1704 FPAAGV
+1704 FPAGGV
-1710 FVVFVAAEN
+1710 FVVFVTAEN

-1742 SGNVVQG
+1742 SRNVVQG

-1758 MLTAEVTQGSN
+1758 MLNAKVTQGSN
-1769 LTFRWVISLGLRR
+1769 ITFRWVISQGLHR

-1808 NMLGE
+1808 NVLGE
-1813 ASAGLALQMVERA
+1813 ASAGLALQVVERA
-1826 CGVKVRAASDS
+1826 CGVKVQAASDS

-1852 GTDLLYSWHTEENA
+1852 GTDLLYSWHIEEHA
-1866 QPLLT
+1866 QLLLT
-1871 NSSSLSYAYSTL
+1871 TSSSLSYAYSTL
-1883 GSKLVFVTVSNILGS
+1883 GSKLVFVTVSNVLGS

-1911 SRVSFTVE
+1911 SRVSFAVE
-1919 GSSPPFFLTSDTS
+1919 GSSPPFFLMSDTS

-1951 RGKEKQQLFCGQNVS
+1951 RGKEKQQLFHGQNIS
-1966 CKFSVAGVYQVDLRA
+1966 CEFSAAGVYQVDLRA

-1993 VAVQDPVAGLA
+1993 MVVQDPVAGLA

-2016 RVVFTLHT
+2016 RVVFMLHA

-2031 FALTVPS
+2031 YALTVPS
-2038 LGLRLHVRGGT
+2038 LGLSLDVRGGT
-2049 HHFSFPA
+2049 HHFSFPT
-2056 AGSHRVLASASNNV
+2056 AGSHQVLALASNNV
-2070 SVQLASVVVQVL
+2070 STQLVSVVVQVL
-2082 EKVRGLHILNCCP
+2082 EKVRGLHIPNCCP
-2095 AVVESSKELALTAQV
+2095 AIMESNKELALMAQV

-2166 ALQVPIEAATLSSN
+2166 ALQVPIKAATLSSN

-2192 DVAVMGGSDL
+2192 DVVVMGGSDFH
-2202 RSEWKFGDSE
+2202 SEWKFGDSE
-2212 ETFAGG
+2212 ATFAGSR
-2218 GDERMFHRYGRAGDF
+2218 DERMFHHYGHAGDF

-2269 PSSVPRSRTS
+2269 PSSVPRSLTS

-2299 EVFSSASCEQLA
+2299 EVFSSPSCEQLA

-2348 QHTPLARTLSLL
+2348 QHTPLTQTLSLL
-2360 ITVIPTKLVPV
+2360 ITVIPSKLVPV
-2371 IRGGSWRSWSAHLD
+2371 IRGGSWRSWSAQLD

-2400 DADPS
+2400 AADSS
-2405 LEYHWGCENVS
+2405 LEYYWDCENVS
-2416 SPRCAP
+2416 SPWCAP

-2428 ASITVPRTALCRG
+2428 ASVTIPHTVLCRG

-2454 KEPVSVAQMVW
+2454 KDPVSMAQMVW
-2465 IEPGQILPVT
+2465 IEPGQILPMT

-2500 CQSCDNRTMYKWM
+2500 CQSCDNRTMYKWT

-2524 DHVTTSTGDSNRDL
+2524 NHVTTSTGDSNRDL

-2580 GVCTLTPEHNLYLL
+2580 GVCTLTPEHHLYLL

-2621 ERCSPGGR
+2621 EQCSPDGR

-2637 RGIKSSFGTFLPA
+2637 RGIKSSFSTFLPA
-2650 APGGSRTVNVLV
+2650 AIGGSRTTVNVLV

-2685 LLVGFPTVTSWL
+2685 LPAGFPTVTSWL

-2777 AFPGELSLESQARTL
+2777 AFPGELNLESQARTL

-2831 DTAPHPPLSGAP
+2831 DTAPHPPLSGAS

-2878 EIHTQGKRA
+2878 EIRMQGKRA
-2887 NSPNLLCLAPSEQ
+2887 NSPNLLCLAPSER
-2900 CLFSVPSAVARQ
+2900 CLFSVPSTAARQ

-2945 ALLEFTTP
+2945 ALLEFTTS
-2953 RGAPIP
+2953 GGVPIP

-2964 GERAIGLRL
+2964 GEMAIGLRL

-3007 AEGVHIR
+3007 AKGVHIR
-3014 IGITVQEGFD
+3014 VGVTMQEGFD

-3033 RFYGHYAP
+3033 HFYGHYTP
-3041 VPNEFHYAWKEEMLF
+3041 VPNEFHYAWKEEMIF
-3056 DSRQG
+3056 DNLQG
-3061 GSSGEVTILLS
+3061 GSSREVTILLS

-3140 LTVFGASF
+3140 LTVFGASL

-3160 NKRARQAPLVVI
+3160 SKRARQAPLVVI
-3172 TCCVLFAIYLGMVL
+3172 TCCVLFTIYLGMVL
-3186 IAHKLDD
+3186 VAHKLDD
-3193 IDITRVGV
+3193 IDITRVGI

-3215 MVKTGWKRGSGTTAH
+3215 TVKTGWKRGSGTTAH

-3320 LVEKEVLAACPQ
+3320 LVEKEVLASCPQ

-3355 LSVWGRSPHS
+3355 LSIWGRSPHS

-3446 PDPPVQDSQTVE
+3446 PNPPVQDSQTVE

-3464 HADLGSS
+3464 HADLSSS

-3478 GMESIMDGSSV
+3478 GMESIMDRSSV

-3496 RRPVSTQENLTK
+3496 RRPGSTQENLTK
-3508 VGNARVA
+3508 VGNTRVV
-3515 KRWPSCDSIFDVPDL
+3515 KRRPSCDSIFDVPDL
-3530 LNSDLLVSQ
+3530 LTSDSLVSQ
-3539 SRILKRKKA
+3539 SRSLKRKKA

-3556 ASSSDDDPLSFSLGD
+3556 ASSSDGDPLSFSLGD
-3571 SEDSRRDSRGHRLTR
+3571 SEDSRRESHGHRLTR

-3602 SSLDCVTSDSGRF
+3602 SSSDCVTSDSGRF

-3629 SPCSAWSD
+3629 SPSSAWSD
-3637 GSPEQGRSGWGFLRK
+3637 SIPEQRRRGWGFLRK
-3652 SFSYISALTS
+3652 SFSYISALMS

-3671 EPLSAPVSSFSTRIG
+3671 EPPSAPVSSFSTRIG

-3695 FPGWALPMT
+3695 FPGWVLPMT

-3751 LKVVLEALRAAL
+3751 LK
-3763 ITKPVDS
+3763 
-3770 EGEGLVEEPLVK
+3770 
-3782 PVPER
+3782 
-3787 IGKVRAPCGYGL
+3787 
-3799 LQAKE
+3799 
-3804 EARKVRALRALMRS
+3804 S
-3818 CLTHMLF
+3818 CLTHLLF

-3839 HRNIHLLHAAVR
+3839 HRNIHLLHTAVR
-3851 QAVTAP
+3851 QALTAP
-3857 NDRGLNFSSV
+3857 NDRGLNFSSI
-3867 RSYSDTWE
+3867 RSYTDKWE

-3884 LYNNPRLTLIGVPRL
+3884 LYSNPRLTLVGVPRL

-3910 DLVLPQPGLGSL
+3910 DL
-3922 LTHHVTNRT
+3922 
-3931 CPLCHLSAPRPEVS
+3931 APRPEIS

-3953 ACSDPSLQNSSHDS
+3953 VCCDHSLQNSSHNS
-3967 SGFWIWGHVGVY
+3967 IGFWIWGQIGVY

-3988 LGNSSAEARRTLAD
+3988 LGNSSAKARRTLAD

-4021 QYNVD
+4021 QYNAD
-4026 VNLYVAVMLLLELPS
+4026 VNLYVVVMLLLELPS
-4041 VRPAVPSIVILPCQ
+4041 VRLAVPSIFILPYQ

-4063 DLPFAL
+4063 DLSLVL
-4069 VISLLVFSVA
+4069 VISLLVFSMA
-4079 FLLPELSLLSRE
+4079 FLLAELSLLSQE

-4124 ADVQLEHYWG
+4124 ADVRLEHYWG

-4142 YEVALLARMEIC
+4142 YEVALLAQMEVC

-4159 LTITTLKIVRQ
+4159 LTITTLKIVQQ

-4180 GKTFQHALGELV
+4180 GKTFQHALQELV
-4192 AATLLFLLLL
+4192 AAMLIFLLLL

-4212 FSATVEEFRT
+4212 FSATAEEFRT
-4222 FQCAFYALLSALH
+4222 FRCAFYALLSVLH

-4272 VILQGYRTV
+4272 VILHSYRTV
-4281 QAEMYRPAIEP
+4281 QAEMYRPAMEP

-4306 LWMGFSKTKEFR
+4306 LWMGLSKTKEFR

-4337 KRSRLLSAG
+4337 KRSHLLSAG

-4352 SSTISSSSEELALS
+4352 SSTISSISFSSEELALS
-4366 ESPVPEP
+4366 ESPVPEQ

-4399 VMEDVCQLERGLEQA
+4399 VMEDVCQLESSLEQA

-4427 LQGEKVTPAKQLELP
+4427 LQGEKVTLAKQLELP

-4447 FSESALVRLRTHRAK
+4447 FSESALVRLRSHRAK

-4472 KLVQWPPADGIPHP
+4472 KLVQQPPADGVPNP

-4499 STDLCQRLTQAPGI
+4499 STDLCHRRSQAPGI

-4518 PKSEEGQGCLC
+4518 PKSEEEQGCLC
-4529 HEIPQRQIPL
+4529 HEVPQRQIPL
-4539 KRRAWQAEGAGNM
+4539 KRRAWQTEGAGNM

>member
-1 MEARALCPSWA
+1 MDPSLGDRDTLRSCMAGVMLSQGLQLGW
-12 KQVCQSAHG
+12 
-21 GACSST
+21 
-27 ALLFGALLL
+27 LLL
-36 CSLSTGA
+36 LLLA
-43 KPEGAPAVK
+43 
-52 PAMMGLKEQGGAGRC
+52 R
-67 RTDSGTGNDRDLAN
+67 GTA
-81 NKEGART
+81 
-88 QASEGAGVEGLGG
+88 
-101 GKKMSTAAR
+101 
-110 AGCQSPALEEATP
+110 
-123 CLASCVCT
+123 
-131 SLAVNCSRSGLA
+131 
-143 EVPPGEPCS
+143 
-152 WRVTVLDLSHNHLS
+152 
-166 KVGAEELAGYP
+166 
-177 SLQVLDLSY
+177 
-186 NCIRTIEEGAFRHLG
+186 
-201 RLQSLKLVSNSLVC
+201 
-215 SCSLRWLGAWVR
+215 
-227 EKGPL
+227 
-232 VSDAELLHC
+232 
-241 FQPAGASSIELVR
+241 
-254 VDFSALTCAADF
+254 
-266 ISCVK
+266 
-271 DPETRRE
+271 
-278 TVLLYSYL
+278 
-286 HPGTHSQASCHAL
+286 
-299 CSQKAHTHYGLD
+299 
-311 LEDRCLCGSLGSK
+311 
-324 GDMDC
+324 
-329 GKVCSN
+329 
-335 EIRSRVCNRTV
+335 
-346 VHAVYPVQVS
+346 
-356 LSLSARPHYS
+356 
-366 LHEVIE
+366 
-372 FTAETLLPGTLYTWD
+372 
-387 FGDGGEQFSS
+387 
-397 SSPRARHIYALPGI
+397 
-411 YAVTVRA
+411 
-418 QVAGRSLLHRA
+418 
-429 AVSVILPVGPVGIE
+429 
-443 CPRAVGR
+443 
-450 GESINIWI
+450 
-458 HSQQGTDLSV
+458 
-468 LWRMKMPSGQETLDE
+468 DE
-483 SSCPQGGRIHLQNLN
+483 SSCPQGGRIHFQNLN

-503 HAQETWQDARRLCQ
+503 HAKETWQNARRLCRE
-517 GIPGGDLAVV
+517 IPGGDLAVV

-543 GVVWIGLS
+543 GMVWIGLS
-551 SLGSLRWVDGSLVD
+551 SLGSLHWVDGSLVD
-565 SFQNWTPFGRPEG
+565 SFQNWTPFGRPKG

-596 SPCSAKSSFL
+596 RPCSAKSSFL

-623 GVPVFSG
+623 GMPVFSG

-636 VSTEPLPPL
+636 VSTELLPPL
-645 LGHDRIELMLFPGLW
+645 LGPDSIELMLFPGLW

-670 DFGVQGTKKPVLI
+670 DFGVQGTKKPVLVQ
-683 RFQILR
+683 FQILR
-689 PHCNPNQHLVPPGCE
+689 PHCNPNQHLVPPGCKF
-704 LLHTPF
+704 LHTPF

-719 NTTGWCPSGQQWC
+719 NTTGWCPSRQQWC

-760 QKPPRYSGTPPF
+760 RNPPRYSGTPPF

-805 DDVIG
+805 DDIIG
-810 MQHNAE
+810 IQHNAG

-824 QQSHSPWRQTYI
+824 QHSHSPWRQSYI

-847 ISNFTNATWVD
+847 ISSFTNPTWVD

-863 LRVTFV
+863 LRVAFV
-869 GKPRSFAATL
+869 GKTQSFAATP
-879 PLARRSERGAY
+879 PLARHSERGAY

-913 QVGGLQIIH
+913 KVGGLQIIH
-922 PTPVSGKLNVATKR
+922 PTLVSGKLNVATKK

-948 NAVAHWMAPVG
+948 HAVAHWMAPVG
-959 KPGVLFEATCPGSIV
+959 KAGVLFEATCPGSII
-974 AHVPACHRDSADTW
+974 ALVPACRRDTADTW
-988 FSSALLRMEE
+988 FSSTLLRMEE
-998 PRMETLNVLVSN
+998 PKMETLNVLVSN
-1010 EISTQ
+1010 QISTQ

-1096 VSSEVVEVTLT
+1096 VSSEVVEVALT
-1107 AEAMNPLANP
+1107 VEAMNPLANP
-1117 EIVGLPEV
+1117 EIVGLPGV
-1125 VEVDILQTL
+1125 VAVDTLQTL

-1152 GDGSPDV
+1152 GDSSPDV

-1183 LARVTHTYTQPGDY
+1183 LARVTHTYTQPGNY

-1205 KYDRVKR
+1205 KYDRVEQ
-1212 VAKVRAVCPIAS
+1212 VANVRAVCPIAS

-1251 GVVYSWNF
+1251 GIVYSWDFN
-1259 SDGSPTQEGVNS
+1259 DGSPTQEGVNS
-1271 LVHHCFE
+1271 LVHHRFE

-1283 NVMLRA
+1283 NVMLWA
-1289 NNSLSEVP
+1289 NNNLSEVP

-1302 MVSEGVTGL
+1302 MVSEGVAGL
-1311 RVVASGPTELGSAT
+1311 RVVASGPTELGAAT
-1325 VVNAVLASGTDVLWT
+1325 VVNAALASGTDVLWT

-1352 NLSFVSHTFAK
+1352 NLSFISHTFAK
-1363 EGNYTVT
+1363 EGNYTVM
-1370 VMAHNAA
+1370 VKAHNAA
-1377 TSTRVST
+1377 TSTHVST

-1390 LQITNILAPI
+1390 LQITKILAPV

-1406 QTPFQAVVTGPSEGV
+1406 QTPFQAVVTGPSKGV
-1421 QFCWDFQDGNPASV
+1421 QFCWDFQDGNPPSV
-1435 GDGDPTVFHS
+1435 GVGDPTVFHS
-1445 YPAAGSYEL
+1445 YPVAGSYEL
-1454 NLTVRGIVSTT
+1454 NLTVRGTVSTT
-1465 SRQLAICVEDQIRS
+1465 SRRLAICVEDRIRS
-1479 VKLTAPTLVL
+1479 VKLMAPTLAL

-1509 QYQYHWDFDVG
+1509 QYRYHWDFGVG

-1539 SYRVTVTVWNTVS
+1539 SYRVTVTVWNMVS
-1552 RQNASADILA
+1552 RHNASADILA

-1588 FTAEVPWDS
+1588 FMTEVPWDS
-1597 VATFL
+1597 AATFL
-1602 WNFGDHSPSQ
+1602 WNFGDHSPPQ
-1612 VGQSASHTYHTAG
+1612 VGQSVSHTYHTVG

-1642 SLDIT
+1642 SLDVT
-1647 VLAPVRLLALS
+1647 VLAPVQLLALS
-1658 TERPVCEVRQEVT
+1658 TEWPICEVRQEVA

-1683 YLWAIGEPRGF
+1683 YLWAIGQPRSF
-1694 QKGATTFSHA
+1694 HQGAATFSHA

-1710 FVVFVAAEN
+1710 FVVFVTAEN

-1758 MLTAEVTQGSN
+1758 MLTAKVTQGSN
-1769 LTFRWVISLGLRR
+1769 ITFRWVISQGLRR
-1782 VFTATGQSLTY
+1782 VFTATGQSLMY

-1808 NMLGE
+1808 NVLGE
-1813 ASAGLALQMVERA
+1813 VSAGLALQVVERA
-1826 CGVKVRAASDS
+1826 CGVKVQAASDS

-1852 GTDLLYSWHTEENA
+1852 GTDLLYSWHIEEYA

-1883 GSKLVFVTVSNILGS
+1883 GSKLVFVTVSNVLGS

-1906 VQEPV
+1906 VEEPV
-1911 SRVSFTVE
+1911 SRVSFAVE
-1919 GSSPPFFLTSDTS
+1919 GSSPPFFLMSDTS

-1951 RGKEKQQLFCGQNVS
+1951 QGKEKRQLFHGQNIS
-1966 CKFSVAGVYQVDLRA
+1966 CKFSAAGVYQVDLRA

-1993 VAVQDPVAGLA
+1993 MVVQDPVAGLA

-2031 FALTVPS
+2031 FALTIPS
-2038 LGLRLHVRGGT
+2038 LGLSLDVRGGT
-2049 HHFSFPA
+2049 HHFSFPT
-2056 AGSHRVLASASNNV
+2056 AGSHQVLASASNNV
-2070 SVQLASVVVQVL
+2070 SMQLASVVVQVL
-2082 EKVRGLHILNCCP
+2082 EKVRGLHIPNCCP
-2095 AVVESSKELALTAQV
+2095 AIMESNKELALTAQV
-2110 RAGENVTF
+2110 QAGENVTF
-2118 FWIFHLPGHPA
+2118 FWIFHLPGQPA

-2151 EASNPFCAASLTVTV
+2151 EASNPFCATSLTVTV
-2166 ALQVPIEAATLSSN
+2166 ALQVPIEAASLSSN

-2192 DVAVMGGSDL
+2192 DVALTGGSDL
-2202 RSEWKFGDSE
+2202 HSEWKFGDSAA
-2212 ETFAGG
+2212 TFAGSG
-2218 GDERMFHRYGRAGDF
+2218 VERMFHHYGRAGDF
-2233 LVEVKIYNEVSFV
+2233 VVEVKIYNEVSFV

-2261 PMVRLVEP
+2261 PMVRLVDP
-2269 PSSVPRSRTS
+2269 PSSVPRSLTS

-2299 EVFSSASCEQLA
+2299 EVFSSPSCEQLA
-2311 EADQVPLQ
+2311 EANQVPLQ
-2319 HADLLTPSLTLPKLS
+2319 HADLFTPSLTLPKLS

-2360 ITVIPTKLVPV
+2360 ITVIPSKLVPV
-2371 IRGGSWRSWSAHLD
+2371 IRGGSWRSCSAQLD

-2400 DADPS
+2400 AADHS
-2405 LEYHWGCENVS
+2405 LEYHWDCENVS
-2416 SPRCAP
+2416 SPWCAP
-2422 PHLQGG
+2422 PRLQGG
-2428 ASITVPRTALCRG
+2428 ASVTIPRTVLCRG

-2449 VKKLG
+2449 VKKPG
-2454 KEPVSVAQMVW
+2454 KDPVSMAQMVW
-2465 IEPGQILPVT
+2465 IKPGQILPVT

-2500 CQSCDNRTMYKWM
+2500 CQSCDNRTMYKWT

-2524 DHVTTSTGDSNRDL
+2524 NHVTTSTGDSNRDL

-2580 GVCTLTPEHNLYLL
+2580 GICTLTPEHNLYLL

-2621 ERCSPGGR
+2621 EQCSPNSR

-2637 RGIKSSFGTFLPA
+2637 RGIKSSFSTFLPA
-2650 APGGSRTVNVLV
+2650 ATGSSRTTVNILV

-2672 LALNRTLTLAMPV
+2672 LALNRTLTLVMPV
-2685 LLVGFPTVTSWL
+2685 LPAGFPTVTSWL

-2831 DTAPHPPLSGAP
+2831 DTAPHPLLFGTP

-2878 EIHTQGKRA
+2878 EIRTQGKRA
-2887 NSPNLLCLAPSEQ
+2887 NSPNLLCLAPSDR
-2900 CLFSVPSAVARQ
+2900 CLFSVPSTVARQ

-2924 DISVNPFPFNYYA
+2924 DISLNPFPFNYYA

-2953 RGAPIP
+2953 GGVPIP

-2980 QSSPPTLIL
+2980 RSSPPTLIL

-3007 AEGVHIR
+3007 AEGVHIHV
-3014 IGITVQEGFD
+3014 GITMQEGFD

-3033 RFYGHYAP
+3033 HFFGHYTP
-3041 VPNEFHYAWKEEMLF
+3041 VPNEFHYTWKEEMIF
-3056 DSRQG
+3056 DSLQG
-3061 GSSGEVTILLS
+3061 GSSREVTILLS

-3140 LTVFGASF
+3140 LTVFGASL

-3160 NKRARQAPLVVI
+3160 SKRARQAPLVVI

-3193 IDITRVGV
+3193 IDITRVGI

-3215 MVKTGWKRGSGTTAH
+3215 TVKTGWKRGSGTTAH

-3355 LSVWGRSPHS
+3355 LSIWGRSPHS

-3414 AVGMVVAVVVFP
+3414 AVGMVVAVMVFP

-3464 HADLGSS
+3464 HADLSSS
-3471 SFLSIPG
+3471 SFLSILG
-3478 GMESIMDGSSV
+3478 GMESIMDGSSA

-3496 RRPVSTQENLTK
+3496 RRPGSTQENLTK
-3508 VGNARVA
+3508 VGNTRVV
-3515 KRWPSCDSIFDVPDL
+3515 KRRPSCDSIFDVPDL
-3530 LNSDLLVSQ
+3530 LTSDPLVSQ
-3539 SRILKRKKA
+3539 SRSLKRKKA

-3556 ASSSDDDPLSFSLGD
+3556 TSNSDGDPLSFSLED
-3571 SEDSRRDSRGHRLTR
+3571 SEDSWRDSRGHRLTR

-3602 SSLDCVTSDSGRF
+3602 SSSDCVTSDSGRF
-3615 SPRAEADLVSDVME
+3615 SPQAEADLVSDVME
-3629 SPCSAWSD
+3629 SPSSAWSD
-3637 GSPEQGRSGWGFLRK
+3637 GIPEQGRRGWGFLRK

-3662 PGSALLPDP
+3662 PGSVLLPDP
-3671 EPLSAPVSSFSTRIG
+3671 EPPSAPVSSFSTRIG

-3695 FPGWALPMT
+3695 FPGWVLPMT

-3711 LAGCFTVTILYGS
+3711 LAGCFTITILYGS

-3787 IGKVRAPCGYGL
+3787 IGKVRVPCGYGL

-3818 CLTHMLF
+3818 CLTHLLF

-3851 QAVTAP
+3851 QELTAP
-3857 NDRGLNFSSV
+3857 NDRGLNFSSM
-3867 RSYSDTWE
+3867 RSYTDTWE

-3884 LYNNPRLTLIGVPRL
+3884 LYSNSRLTLVGVPRL
-3899 RQESSAGNVPL
+3899 RQESSAGNIPL
-3910 DLVLPQPGLGSL
+3910 DL
-3922 LTHHVTNRT
+3922 
-3931 CPLCHLSAPRPEVS
+3931 APRPEIS

-3953 ACSDPSLQNSSHDS
+3953 ACCDRSLQNSSHNS
-3967 SGFWIWGHVGVY
+3967 IGFWIWGHSGVY

-3988 LGNSSAEARRTLAD
+3988 LGNSSAKARRTLAD

-4010 KRTRAVFLEFT
+4010 ERTRAVFLEFT

-4026 VNLYVAVMLLLELPS
+4026 VNLYVVVMLLLELPS
-4041 VRPAVPSIVILPCQ
+4041 VRLAVPSIIILPYQ

-4063 DLPFAL
+4063 DLPLAL
-4069 VISLLVFSVA
+4069 VISLLIFSVA
-4079 FLLPELSLLSRE
+4079 FLLPELSLLSQE

-4142 YEVALLARMEIC
+4142 YEVALLAQMEVC

-4159 LTITTLKIVRQ
+4159 LTITMLKIVRQ

-4180 GKTFQHALGELV
+4180 GKTFQHALRDLV
-4192 AATLLFLLLL
+4192 AVMLIFLLLL

-4248 TLGTAYVLSFTVS
+4248 TLGTAYVLSFMVS

-4272 VILQGYRTV
+4272 VILHSYRTV
-4281 QAEMYRPAIEP
+4281 QAEVYRPAMEP

-4306 LWMGFSKTKEFR
+4306 LWMGLSKTKEFR

-4352 SSTISSSSEELALS
+4352 SSTISSSSEELALL
-4366 ESPVPEP
+4366 ESPVPEQ

-4399 VMEDVCQLERGLEQA
+4399 VMEDVCQLESGLEQA

-4427 LQGEKVTPAKQLELP
+4427 LQGEKVTLPKQLELP

-4447 FSESALVRLRTHRAK
+4447 FSESALLRLRAHRAK

-4472 KLVQWPPADGIPHP
+4472 KLVQQPPADGIPHP

-4499 STDLCQRLTQAPGI
+4499 STDLCQRCSPAPGV

-4518 PKSEEGQGCLC
+4518 PKNEEEQGCLC
-4529 HEIPQRQIPL
+4529 HEVPQRQIPL
-4539 KRRAWQAEGAGNM
+4539 KRRAWQTEGAGNI

>member
-1 MEARALCPSWA
+1 MKPRQTGHFCGS
-12 KQVCQSAHG
+12 
-21 GACSST
+21 
-27 ALLFGALLL
+27 FGDCDTLRSCMAGVMLSQGLQLGWLLL
-36 CSLSTGA
+36 PLLARGT
-43 KPEGAPAVK
+43 
-52 PAMMGLKEQGGAGRC
+52 AGMW
-67 RTDSGTGNDRDLAN
+67 S
-81 NKEGART
+81 
-88 QASEGAGVEGLGG
+88 
-101 GKKMSTAAR
+101 
-110 AGCQSPALEEATP
+110 
-123 CLASCVCT
+123 
-131 SLAVNCSRSGLA
+131 
-143 EVPPGEPCS
+143 
-152 WRVTVLDLSHNHLS
+152 
-166 KVGAEELAGYP
+166 
-177 SLQVLDLSY
+177 
-186 NCIRTIEEGAFRHLG
+186 
-201 RLQSLKLVSNSLVC
+201 LVS
-215 SCSLRWLGAWVR
+215 
-227 EKGPL
+227 
-232 VSDAELLHC
+232 
-241 FQPAGASSIELVR
+241 
-254 VDFSALTCAADF
+254 
-266 ISCVK
+266 
-271 DPETRRE
+271 
-278 TVLLYSYL
+278 
-286 HPGTHSQASCHAL
+286 
-299 CSQKAHTHYGLD
+299 
-311 LEDRCLCGSLGSK
+311 
-324 GDMDC
+324 
-329 GKVCSN
+329 
-335 EIRSRVCNRTV
+335 
-346 VHAVYPVQVS
+346 
-356 LSLSARPHYS
+356 
-366 LHEVIE
+366 
-372 FTAETLLPGTLYTWD
+372 
-387 FGDGGEQFSS
+387 
-397 SSPRARHIYALPGI
+397 
-411 YAVTVRA
+411 
-418 QVAGRSLLHRA
+418 
-429 AVSVILPVGPVGIE
+429 
-443 CPRAVGR
+443 
-450 GESINIWI
+450 
-458 HSQQGTDLSV
+458 
-468 LWRMKMPSGQETLDE
+468 DE

-503 HAQETWQDARRLCQ
+503 HAKETWQNARRLCQ
-517 GIPGGDLAVV
+517 EIPGGDLAIV

-543 GVVWIGLS
+543 GMVWIGLS
-551 SLGSLRWVDGSLVD
+551 SLGSLHWVDGSLVD
-565 SFQNWTPFGRPEG
+565 SFQNWTPFGQPKG

-588 DPEGVWSS
+588 NPEGVWSS
-596 SPCSAKSSFL
+596 SPCSAKSPFL
-606 CERRAGVTLPSP
+606 CEKRAGVTLPSP

-636 VSTEPLPPL
+636 VSTELLPPL
-645 LGHDRIELMLFPGLW
+645 LGPDSVELMLFPGLW

-670 DFGVQGTKKPVLI
+670 DFGVQGTKKPVLVQ
-683 RFQILR
+683 FQIFR

-704 LLHTPF
+704 LHTPF
-710 ACCHPRPLC
+710 ACCHSRPLC

-760 QKPPRYSGTPPF
+760 RNPPRYSGTPPF
-772 YSPVADF
+772 YSPVANF
-779 PLLLAPSSANRHVQV
+779 PLLLTPSSAKRHVQV

-805 DDVIG
+805 DDIIG
-810 MQHNAE
+810 IQHNAG

-824 QQSHSPWRQTYI
+824 QHSHSPWRQSYI

-847 ISNFTNATWVD
+847 ISSFTNPTWVD

-863 LRVTFV
+863 LRVAFV
-869 GKPRSFAATL
+869 GKPQSFAATP
-879 PLARRSERGAY
+879 PLARHSERGAY

-913 QVGGLQIIH
+913 KIGGLQIIH
-922 PTPVSGKLNVATKR
+922 PTLVNGKFNVATKKD
-936 ETLIVIKILSGC
+936 TLIVIKILSGC
-948 NAVAHWMAPVG
+948 HAVAHWMAPVG
-959 KPGVLFEATCPGSIV
+959 KAGVLFEATCPGSII
-974 AHVPACHRDSADTW
+974 AFVPACRRDTADTW
-988 FSSALLRMEE
+988 FSSTLLRMEE

-1015 KLSVKIQSY
+1015 KLSMKIESY
-1024 NAIEGLRVVPP
+1024 NAIKGLRVVPP

-1040 LVDVSQ
+1040 LVDMSQ

-1096 VSSEVVEVTLT
+1096 VSSEVVEVALRV
-1107 AEAMNPLANP
+1107 EAMNPLANP
-1117 EIVGLPEV
+1117 EIVGLPGV
-1125 VEVDILQTL
+1125 VAVDTLQTL

-1183 LARVTHTYTQPGDY
+1183 LARVTHMYTQPGDY

-1205 KYDRVKR
+1205 KYNRVEQ

-1251 GVVYSWNF
+1251 GIVYSWNF
-1259 SDGSPTQEGVNS
+1259 NDGSPTQEGVNS
-1271 LVHHCFE
+1271 LVHHRFE

-1289 NNSLSEVP
+1289 NNNLSEVP

-1302 MVSEGVTGL
+1302 MVSEGVAGL
-1311 RVVASGPTELGSAT
+1311 RMVASGPTELGAAT
-1325 VVNAVLASGTDVLWT
+1325 VVNAALASGTDVLWT

-1377 TSTRVST
+1377 TSTCVST

-1390 LQITNILAPI
+1390 LQITKILAPI

-1406 QTPFQAVVTGPSEGV
+1406 QTPFQAVVTGPSKGV
-1421 QFCWDFQDGNPASV
+1421 QFCWDFQDGNPPAV
-1435 GDGDPTVFHS
+1435 GVGDPTVFHS
-1445 YPAAGSYEL
+1445 YPVAGSYKL
-1454 NLTVRGIVSTT
+1454 NLTVRGTVSTT
-1465 SRQLAICVEDQIRS
+1465 SCQLAICVEDRIRS
-1479 VKLTAPTLVL
+1479 VKLTAPTLAL

-1539 SYRVTVTVWNTVS
+1539 SYRVTVTVWNMVS
-1552 RQNASADILA
+1552 RHNASADILA

-1597 VATFL
+1597 AATFL
-1602 WNFGDHSPSQ
+1602 WNFGDHSPPQ
-1612 VGQSASHTYHTAG
+1612 VGQSTFHTYHTAG

-1642 SLDIT
+1642 SLDVT
-1647 VLAPVRLLALS
+1647 VLAPVQLLALS
-1658 TERPVCEVRQEVT
+1658 TERPVCEVRQEVA

-1683 YLWAIGEPRGF
+1683 YLWAIGQPRSFHQGP
-1694 QKGATTFSHA
+1694 ATFSHT
-1704 FPAAGV
+1704 FPAGGV
-1710 FVVFVAAEN
+1710 FVVFVTAEN

-1742 SGNVVQG
+1742 SRNVVQG

-1758 MLTAEVTQGSN
+1758 MLNAKVTQGSN
-1769 LTFRWVISLGLRR
+1769 ITFRWVISQGLHR

-1808 NMLGE
+1808 NVLGE
-1813 ASAGLALQMVERA
+1813 ASAGLALQVVERA
-1826 CGVKVRAASDS
+1826 CGVKVQAASDS

-1852 GTDLLYSWHTEENA
+1852 GTDLLYSWHIEEHA
-1866 QPLLT
+1866 QLLLT
-1871 NSSSLSYAYSTL
+1871 TSSSLSYAYSTL
-1883 GSKLVFVTVSNILGS
+1883 GSKLVFVTVSNVLGS

-1911 SRVSFTVE
+1911 SRVSFAVE
-1919 GSSPPFFLTSDTS
+1919 GSSPPFFLMSDTS

-1951 RGKEKQQLFCGQNVS
+1951 RGKEKQQLFHGQNIS
-1966 CKFSVAGVYQVDLRA
+1966 CEFSAAGVYQVDLRA

-1993 VAVQDPVAGLA
+1993 MVVQDPVAGLA

-2016 RVVFTLHT
+2016 RVVFMLHA

-2031 FALTVPS
+2031 YALTVPS
-2038 LGLRLHVRGGT
+2038 LGLSLDVRGGT
-2049 HHFSFPA
+2049 HHFSFPT
-2056 AGSHRVLASASNNV
+2056 AGSHQVLALASNNV
-2070 SVQLASVVVQVL
+2070 STQLVSVVVQVL
-2082 EKVRGLHILNCCP
+2082 EKVRGLHIPNCCP
-2095 AVVESSKELALTAQV
+2095 AIMESNKELALMAQV

-2166 ALQVPIEAATLSSN
+2166 ALQVPIKAATLSSN

-2192 DVAVMGGSDL
+2192 DVVVMGGSDFH
-2202 RSEWKFGDSE
+2202 SEWKFGDSE
-2212 ETFAGG
+2212 ATFAGSR
-2218 GDERMFHRYGRAGDF
+2218 DERMFHHYGHAGDF

-2269 PSSVPRSRTS
+2269 PSSVPRSLTS

-2299 EVFSSASCEQLA
+2299 EVFSSPSCEQLA

-2348 QHTPLARTLSLL
+2348 QHTPLTQTLSLL
-2360 ITVIPTKLVPV
+2360 ITVIPSKLVPV
-2371 IRGGSWRSWSAHLD
+2371 IRGGSWRSWSAQLD

-2400 DADPS
+2400 AADSS
-2405 LEYHWGCENVS
+2405 LEYYWDCENVS
-2416 SPRCAP
+2416 SPWCAP

-2428 ASITVPRTALCRG
+2428 ASVTIPHTVLCRG

-2454 KEPVSVAQMVW
+2454 KDPVSMAQMVW
-2465 IEPGQILPVT
+2465 IEPGQILPMT

-2500 CQSCDNRTMYKWM
+2500 CQSCDNRTMYKWT

-2524 DHVTTSTGDSNRDL
+2524 NHVTTSTGDSNRDL

-2580 GVCTLTPEHNLYLL
+2580 GVCTLTPEHHLYLL

-2621 ERCSPGGR
+2621 EQCSPDGR

-2637 RGIKSSFGTFLPA
+2637 RGIKSSFSTFLPA
-2650 APGGSRTVNVLV
+2650 AIGGSRTTVNVLV

-2685 LLVGFPTVTSWL
+2685 LPAGFPTVTSWL

-2777 AFPGELSLESQARTL
+2777 AFPGELNLESQARTL

-2825 STLSAL
+2825 
-2831 DTAPHPPLSGAP
+2831 
-2843 GLSTALTAFNLTR
+2843 
-2856 ALMKSLMRSRVLN
+2856 
-2869 EETLLLSVS
+2869 
-2878 EIHTQGKRA
+2878 
-2887 NSPNLLCLAPSEQ
+2887 
-2900 CLFSVPSAVARQ
+2900 
-2912 LAGSQEVVQVLM
+2912 
-2924 DISVNPFPFNYYA
+2924 
-2937 NSSISTRL
+2937 
-2945 ALLEFTTP
+2945 
-2953 RGAPIP
+2953 
-2959 VSNLS
+2959 
-2964 GERAIGLRL
+2964 
-2973 PTGQQEQ
+2973 
-2980 QSSPPTLIL
+2980 
-2989 LPPGESVNFT
+2989 
-2999 VRALAGSR
+2999 
-3007 AEGVHIR
+3007 
-3014 IGITVQEGFD
+3014 FD

-3033 RFYGHYAP
+3033 HFYGHYTP
-3041 VPNEFHYAWKEEMLF
+3041 VPNEFHYAWKEEMIF
-3056 DSRQG
+3056 DNLQG
-3061 GSSGEVTILLS
+3061 GSSREVTILLS

-3140 LTVFGASF
+3140 LTVFGASL

-3160 NKRARQAPLVVI
+3160 SKRARQAPLVVI
-3172 TCCVLFAIYLGMVL
+3172 TCCVLFTIYLGMVL
-3186 IAHKLDD
+3186 VAHKLDD
-3193 IDITRVGV
+3193 IDITRVGI

-3215 MVKTGWKRGSGTTAH
+3215 TVKTGWKRGSGTTAH

-3320 LVEKEVLAACPQ
+3320 LVEKEVLASCPQ

-3355 LSVWGRSPHS
+3355 LSIWGRSPHS

-3446 PDPPVQDSQTVE
+3446 PNPPVQDSQTVE

-3464 HADLGSS
+3464 HADLSSS

-3478 GMESIMDGSSV
+3478 GMESIMDRSSV

-3496 RRPVSTQENLTK
+3496 RRPGSTQENLTK
-3508 VGNARVA
+3508 VGNTRVV
-3515 KRWPSCDSIFDVPDL
+3515 KRRPSCDSIFDVPDL
-3530 LNSDLLVSQ
+3530 LTSDSLVSQ
-3539 SRILKRKKA
+3539 SRSLKRKKA

-3556 ASSSDDDPLSFSLGD
+3556 ASSSDGDPLSFSLGD
-3571 SEDSRRDSRGHRLTR
+3571 SEDSRRESHGHRLTR

-3602 SSLDCVTSDSGRF
+3602 SSSDCVTSDSGRF

-3629 SPCSAWSD
+3629 SPSSAWSD
-3637 GSPEQGRSGWGFLRK
+3637 SIPEQRRRGWGFLRK
-3652 SFSYISALTS
+3652 SFSYISALMS

-3671 EPLSAPVSSFSTRIG
+3671 EPPSAPVSSFSTRIG

-3695 FPGWALPMT
+3695 FPGWVLPMT

-3787 IGKVRAPCGYGL
+3787 IGKVRVPCGYGL

-3804 EARKVRALRALMRS
+3804 EARKVRALRVLMRS
-3818 CLTHMLF
+3818 CLTHLLF

-3839 HRNIHLLHAAVR
+3839 HRNIHLLHTAVR
-3851 QAVTAP
+3851 QALTAP
-3857 NDRGLNFSSV
+3857 NDRGLNFSSI
-3867 RSYSDTWE
+3867 RSYTDKWE

-3884 LYNNPRLTLIGVPRL
+3884 LYSNPRLTLVGVPRL

-3910 DLVLPQPGLGSL
+3910 DL
-3922 LTHHVTNRT
+3922 
-3931 CPLCHLSAPRPEVS
+3931 APRPEIS

-3953 ACSDPSLQNSSHDS
+3953 VCCDHSLQNSSHNS
-3967 SGFWIWGHVGVY
+3967 IGFWIWGQIGVY

-3988 LGNSSAEARRTLAD
+3988 LGNSSAKARRTLAD

-4021 QYNVD
+4021 QYNAD
-4026 VNLYVAVMLLLELPS
+4026 VNLYVVVMLLLELPS
-4041 VRPAVPSIVILPCQ
+4041 VRLAVPSIFILPYQ

-4063 DLPFAL
+4063 DLSLVL
-4069 VISLLVFSVA
+4069 VISLLVFSMA
-4079 FLLPELSLLSRE
+4079 FLLAELSLLSQE

-4124 ADVQLEHYWG
+4124 ADVRLEHYWG

-4142 YEVALLARMEIC
+4142 YEVALLAQMEVC

-4159 LTITTLKIVRQ
+4159 LTITTLKIVQQ

-4180 GKTFQHALGELV
+4180 GKTFQHALQELV
-4192 AATLLFLLLL
+4192 AAMLIFLLLL

-4212 FSATVEEFRT
+4212 FSATAEEFRT
-4222 FQCAFYALLSALH
+4222 FRCAFYALLSVLH

-4272 VILQGYRTV
+4272 VILHSYRTV
-4281 QAEMYRPAIEP
+4281 QAEMYRPAMEP

-4306 LWMGFSKTKEFR
+4306 LWMGLSKTKEFR

-4337 KRSRLLSAG
+4337 KRSHLLSAG

-4352 SSTISSSSEELALS
+4352 SSTISSISFSSEELALS
-4366 ESPVPEP
+4366 ESPVPEQ

-4399 VMEDVCQLERGLEQA
+4399 VMEDVCQLESSLEQA

-4427 LQGEKVTPAKQLELP
+4427 LQGEKVTLAKQLELP

-4447 FSESALVRLRTHRAK
+4447 FSESALVRLRSHRAK

-4472 KLVQWPPADGIPHP
+4472 KLVQQPPADGVPNP

-4499 STDLCQRLTQAPGI
+4499 STDLCHRRSQAPGI

-4518 PKSEEGQGCLC
+4518 PKSEEEQGCLC
-4529 HEIPQRQIPL
+4529 HEVPQRQIPL
-4539 KRRAWQAEGAGNM
+4539 KRRAWQTEGAGNM

>member
-1 MEARALCPSWA
+1 MEARALCPSWV
-12 KQVCQSAHG
+12 KQGCPSAPG
-21 GACSST
+21 AACSSI
-27 ALLFGALLL
+27 ALLFGVLLL
-36 CSLSTGA
+36 CSLSTGS

-52 PAMMGLKEQGGAGRC
+52 PAMMGLKAAPPKQLGAGRC
-67 RTDSGTGNDRDLAN
+67 RTDPGTGNDRGLAYS
-81 NKEGART
+81 KEGATRT

-101 GKKMSTAAR
+101 GKRMATAAR
-110 AGCQSPALEEATP
+110 ARCRKGSEESPVLEEATP

-131 SLAVNCSRSGLA
+131 SLAANCSRSGLA
-143 EVPPGEPCS
+143 EVPPGEPRS
-152 WRVTVLDLSHNHLS
+152 WTVTVLDLSHNHLS
-166 KVGAEELAGYP
+166 NVRAGELAGYP

-201 RLQSLKLVSNSLVC
+201 RLQSLKLVSNRLVC

-241 FQPAGASSIELVR
+241 FQPAASSSIGLLR

-271 DPETRRE
+271 DPETGRE

-286 HPGTHSQASCHAL
+286 HPGPQSQASCHAL

-311 LEDRCLCGSLGSK
+311 LEDRCLCGSLGSEEA
-324 GDMDC
+324 MDC
-329 GKVCSN
+329 GKVCAN
-335 EIRSRVCNRTV
+335 EIRSQVCNRTV

-356 LSLSARPHYS
+356 LSLSVQPHYS

-372 FTAETLLPGTLYTWD
+372 FTAETPLLGTLYAWD

-397 SSPRARHIYALPGI
+397 SSPRARHTYALPGV
-411 YAVTVRA
+411 YVVTVRA
-418 QVAGRSLLHRA
+418 QAAGRSLLHRA
-429 AVSVILPVGPVGIE
+429 AVSVILPVGPVGIK

-450 GESINIWI
+450 GESINIGI
-458 HSQQGTDLSV
+458 HTRQGTDLSV

-483 SSCPQGGRIHLQNLN
+483 SSCSQGGRIHLQNLN

-503 HAQETWQDARRLCQ
+503 HAKETWQDARRLCQ
-517 GIPGGDLAVV
+517 GVPGGDLAVV

-533 SFLQETFSGA
+533 RFLQETFSGA

-551 SLGSLRWVDGSLVD
+551 SLGSLRWVNGSLVD
-565 SFQNWTPFGRPEG
+565 SFQNWTPFGQPEQG

-588 DPEGVWSS
+588 DSEGVWSS

-623 GVPVFSG
+623 GMPVFSG

-636 VSTEPLPPL
+636 VSTEQLPPL
-645 LGHDRIELMLFPGLW
+645 LGPGSIELMLFPGLW

-670 DFGVQGTKKPVLI
+670 DFGVQGTKKPVLV

-732 PLSEG
+732 PLREG

-760 QKPPRYSGTPPF
+760 RNPPRYRGTPPF

-779 PLLLAPSSANRHVQV
+779 PLLLTPSSANRHIHV
-794 LLPREEISVYP
+794 LLPREEIGVHP

-810 MQHNAE
+810 IQHNAE

-824 QQSHSPWRQTYI
+824 PHSHSPWRQSYVR
-836 SLVKAGWWEGS
+836 LVKAGWWEGS
-847 ISNFTNATWVD
+847 ISSFTNPTWVD

-869 GKPRSFAATL
+869 GETRRLAAPPR
-879 PLARRSERGAY
+879 LARHSERGAY
-890 TYTATVRN
+890 AYTATVRN
-898 AVSSRQMNCTVEVQT
+898 AVSSRQVNCTVEVQT
-913 QVGGLQIIH
+913 KVGGLQIIH
-922 PTPVSGKLNVATKR
+922 PTPVSGKLHVATKR
-936 ETLIVIKILSGC
+936 ETLIVVKMLSGC

-959 KPGVLFEATCPGSIV
+959 KAGVLFEATCPGSIA
-974 AHVPACHRDSADTW
+974 AHVPACRRDTTDTW
-988 FSSALLRMEE
+988 FSSALLRLEE

-1010 EISTQ
+1010 EISSQ
-1015 KLSVKIQSY
+1015 KLSVKLQSY

-1096 VSSEVVEVTLT
+1096 VSSEVVEVALT

-1117 EIVGLPEV
+1117 EIVGLPGMV
-1125 VEVDILQTL
+1125 AVDTLQTL

-1152 GDGSPDV
+1152 GDGSPEV

-1174 DPQGERVQV
+1174 DPRGERVQV

-1205 KYDRVKR
+1205 EYDRVER

-1229 TPASPLVNEVT
+1229 TPASPLANEVT
-1240 KFKALPRPSPY
+1240 QFEALPRPSPY

-1259 SDGSPTQEGVNS
+1259 NDGSPMQEGANS
-1271 LVHHCFE
+1271 LVRHRFE

-1302 MVSEGVTGL
+1302 MVSEGVAGL
-1311 RVVASGPTELGSAT
+1311 RVVAGGPTELGSAT
-1325 VVNAVLASGTDVLWT
+1325 IVRAVLASGTDVLWT

-1390 LQITNILAPI
+1390 LQITNILAPS

-1406 QTPFQAVVTGPSEGV
+1406 RTPFQAVVTGPSKGV
-1421 QFCWDFQDGNPASV
+1421 QFCWDFQDGNPPSV

-1445 YPAAGSYEL
+1445 YLVAGSYQL
-1454 NLTVRGIVSTT
+1454 NLTVRGTASTT
-1465 SRQLAICVEDQIRS
+1465 SRQLAICVEDRIRS
-1479 VKLTAPTLVL
+1479 VKLMAPTLAL

-1509 QYQYHWDFDVG
+1509 QYRYHWDFGVG

-1562 QRVIGTISILH
+1562 QRVIGTVSILH
-1573 SGETESFLA
+1573 SGEMGSFLA

-1597 VATFL
+1597 AATFL
-1602 WNFGDHSPSQ
+1602 WNFGDHSPPQ
-1612 VGQSASHTYHTAG
+1612 
-1625 DITVTV
+1625 
-1631 TGENQV
+1631 
-1637 SRRNA
+1637 
-1642 SLDIT
+1642 
-1647 VLAPVRLLALS
+1647 
-1658 TERPVCEVRQEVT
+1658 
-1671 FHASLAAGDQVR
+1671 
-1683 YLWAIGEPRGF
+1683 
-1694 QKGATTFSHA
+1694 
-1704 FPAAGV
+1704 
-1710 FVVFVAAEN
+1710 
-1719 AVSTEKANITI
+1719 
-1730 EVQERAQ
+1730 
-1737 GVQIH
+1737 
-1742 SGNVVQG
+1742 
-1749 RYLASAEPF
+1749 
-1758 MLTAEVTQGSN
+1758 
-1769 LTFRWVISLGLRR
+1769 
-1782 VFTATGQSLTY
+1782 
-1793 CYNASGELLVEVRAG
+1793 
-1808 NMLGE
+1808 
-1813 ASAGLALQMVERA
+1813 
-1826 CGVKVRAASDS
+1826 
-1837 VAVGKPVNLSVSVAS
+1837 
-1852 GTDLLYSWHTEENA
+1852 
-1866 QPLLT
+1866 
-1871 NSSSLSYAYSTL
+1871 
-1883 GSKLVFVTVSNILGS
+1883 
-1898 SNGSTELR
+1898 
-1906 VQEPV
+1906 
-1911 SRVSFTVE
+1911 
-1919 GSSPPFFLTSDTS
+1919 
-1932 RQLWGSV
+1932 
-1939 AAGSDVAWEWQL
+1939 
-1951 RGKEKQQLFCGQNVS
+1951 
-1966 CKFSVAGVYQVDLRA
+1966 
-1981 WNDVSEDTVQHP
+1981 
-1993 VAVQDPVAGLA
+1993 
-2004 VEVDRQDVCTDD
+2004 
-2016 RVVFTLHT
+2016 
-2024 QRGTNVS
+2024 
-2031 FALTVPS
+2031 
-2038 LGLRLHVRGGT
+2038 
-2049 HHFSFPA
+2049 
-2056 AGSHRVLASASNNV
+2056 
-2070 SVQLASVVVQVL
+2070 
-2082 EKVRGLHILNCCP
+2082 
-2095 AVVESSKELALTAQV
+2095 
-2110 RAGENVTF
+2110 
-2118 FWIFHLPGHPA
+2118 
-2129 YEAAGQQVGYVP
+2129 
-2141 PGAGNLTIHV
+2141 
-2151 EASNPFCAASLTVTV
+2151 
-2166 ALQVPIEAATLSSN
+2166 
-2180 GTGAFLNQTVAF
+2180 
-2192 DVAVMGGSDL
+2192 
-2202 RSEWKFGDSE
+2202 
-2212 ETFAGG
+2212 
-2218 GDERMFHRYGRAGDF
+2218 
-2233 LVEVKIYNEVSFV
+2233 
-2246 LVQTTVTVRELGCDS
+2246 
-2261 PMVRLVEP
+2261 
-2269 PSSVPRSRTS
+2269 
-2279 YFEASID
+2279 
-2286 LKGCTAYKALYLW
+2286 
-2299 EVFSSASCEQLA
+2299 
-2311 EADQVPLQ
+2311 
-2319 HADLLTPSLTLPKLS
+2319 
-2334 LDIGTHCLRFTASL
+2334 
-2348 QHTPLARTLSLL
+2348 
-2360 ITVIPTKLVPV
+2360 
-2371 IRGGSWRSWSAHLD
+2371 
-2385 LVLDGSGSYDPDVGT
+2385 
-2400 DADPS
+2400 
-2405 LEYHWGCENVS
+2405 NVS
-2416 SPRCAP
+2416 SPWCAP
-2422 PHLQGG
+2422 PRLQGG
-2428 ASITVPRTALCRG
+2428 ARVTVPRTVLCRG

-2449 VKKLG
+2449 VKKPG
-2454 KEPVSVAQMVW
+2454 KEPVSVAQTVW
-2465 IEPGQILPVT
+2465 IAPGQILPVT

-2500 CQSCDNRTMYKWM
+2500 CQGCDNRTVYKWM
-2513 AQSSDGQNLTL
+2513 AQSSDGQPLTL

-2547 GVNYSFTLSASQ
+2547 GVNYSFMLSASQ

-2609 SSPVQLIYTLIA
+2609 SSPGQLIYTLIA
-2621 ERCSPGGR
+2621 ERCSPDGR
-2629 HCQHFCLY
+2629 HCQPFCLY
-2637 RGIKSSFGTFLPA
+2637 RGIKSSFSTFLPA
-2650 APGGSRTVNVLV
+2650 AAGGSRTTVNVLV

-2685 LLVGFPTVTSWL
+2685 LPAGFPTVTSWL

-2725 TVLNQNSGSQGNE
+2725 TVLNQNAGSQDNE

-2743 RISIRSNVTA
+2743 RISIRSNITA
-2753 ALASLNISSV
+2753 ALASLSISSV

-2777 AFPGELSLESQARTL
+2777 AFPGELSPESQARTL

-2831 DTAPHPPLSGAP
+2831 DLAPHLPLSGAP

-2869 EETLLLSVS
+2869 EETLSLSVS
-2878 EIHTQGKRA
+2878 EIRTQGKRA
-2887 NSPNLLCLAPSEQ
+2887 DSPNLLCQAPSER
-2900 CLFSVPSAVARQ
+2900 CLFSVPGAVAGQ
-2912 LAGSQEVVQVLM
+2912 LAESQEVVQVLM

-2953 RGAPIP
+2953 GGAPIP

-2980 QSSPPTLIL
+2980 WTSPPTLIL

-2999 VRALAGSR
+2999 VRASAGSR

-3014 IGITVQEGFD
+3014 VGVTVQEGFD

-3033 RFYGHYAP
+3033 RFFGHHSP
-3041 VPNEFHYAWKEEMLF
+3041 VPNEFHYAWKEEMIF
-3056 DSRQG
+3056 DSLQG
-3061 GSSGEVTILLS
+3061 GSSREITILLS
-3072 SPHSFNGT
+3072 SPHRFNGT

-3086 NITNRFSQAPVSAAV
+3086 NITNRFSQAPVSATV

-3116 QWSTEGLR
+3116 RWSTEGLR

-3129 SRKEIVCLTEH
+3129 NRKEIVCLTEH
-3140 LTVFGASF
+3140 LTVFGASL

-3160 NKRARQAPLVVI
+3160 SKRARQAPLVVI

-3193 IDITRVGV
+3193 IDVTRVGII
-3201 VPRCGQPGRYKYWV
+3201 PRCGQPGRYKYWV

-3264 DANLGEIWKIRI
+3264 DANLGEIWKIRV

-3311 SVENEQNEG
+3311 SVENEKNEG

-3355 LSVWGRSPHS
+3355 LSIWGRSPHS

-3370 QRITCCVLAVYLF
+3370 QRVTCCVLAVYLF

-3403 GSQVSVTAESV
+3403 GSQASVTAESI
-3414 AVGMVVAVVVFP
+3414 AVGMVVAGVVFP

-3471 SFLSIPG
+3471 SFLSIPV

-3496 RRPVSTQENLTK
+3496 RRPVSTRENLTK
-3508 VGNARVA
+3508 VGSARVA

-3530 LNSDLLVSQ
+3530 LNSASQ

-3548 LLKLGIES
+3548 LLTLGIES
-3556 ASSSDDDPLSFSLGD
+3556 ASSSDDDPLSLGD
-3571 SEDSRRDSRGHRLTR
+3571 SEESRRDSRGHRLTR

-3602 SSLDCVTSDSGRF
+3602 SSSACVTSDSGRF

-3629 SPCSAWSD
+3629 SSCSAWSD
-3637 GSPEQGRSGWGFLRK
+3637 GIPEQGRSDWGFLRK
-3652 SFSYISALTS
+3652 SFSCISTLTS

-3695 FPGWALPMT
+3695 FPGWVLPMT

-3736 SCIFSFITSFVLLEP
+3736 SCVFSFITSFVLLEP

-3770 EGEGLVEEPLVK
+3770 DGEGLVEEPLVK
-3782 PVPER
+3782 PTPER
-3787 IGKVRAPCGYGL
+3787 IGKVRVPCGYGL

-3839 HRNIHLLHAAVR
+3839 HRNIHLLHTAVR

-3857 NDRGLNFSSV
+3857 NDGGLHFSSV
-3867 RSYSDTWE
+3867 RSYTDTWE

-3884 LYNNPRLTLIGVPRL
+3884 LYNNPRLSLVGVPRL

-3910 DLVLPQPGLGSL
+3910 DLVS
-3922 LTHHVTNRT
+3922 
-3931 CPLCHLSAPRPEVS
+3931 RPEVS
-3945 RSGQVDRD
+3945 RSGQADRD
-3953 ACSDPSLQNSSHDS
+3953 ACSGPSLQNSSHDS
-3967 SGFWIWGHVGVY
+3967 IGFWIWGRVGVY
-3979 HTNTGCWRE
+3979 HTNAGCWRE
-3988 LGNSSAEARRTLAD
+3988 LGNSSAKAQRTLAD
-4002 LRASNWIN
+4002 LQASNWLN
-4010 KRTRAVFLEFT
+4010 KRTRAMFLEFT

-4026 VNLYVAVMLLLELPS
+4026 VNLYVAVMLLLELPT
-4041 VRPAVPSIVILPCQ
+4041 VGPAVPSILILPYQ

-4063 DLPFAL
+4063 DLPLAL
-4069 VISLLVFSVA
+4069 VISLFIFSVA
-4079 FLLPELSLLSRE
+4079 FLLPELWRLSQE

-4124 ADVQLEHYWG
+4124 ADVRLEHYWG

-4142 YEVALLARMEIC
+4142 YEVAVLARMEVC

-4159 LTITTLKIVRQ
+4159 LTVTTLKIVRQ

-4180 GKTFQHALGELV
+4180 GKTFQHALGELA

-4222 FQCAFYALLSALH
+4222 FRCAVYVLLSALH

-4261 LLCVGSRFLCA
+4261 LFCVGSRFLCA
-4272 VILQGYRTV
+4272 VILHSYRTV
-4281 QAEMYRPAIEP
+4281 QAEVYRPAIEP

-4306 LWMGFSKTKEFR
+4306 LWMGLSKTKEFR

-4337 KRSRLLSAG
+4337 KCSRLLSAG
-4346 TIFRCA
+4346 TISRCA

-4414 QKRINDNKKGQKS
+4414 QKRINDNKKGQRS
-4427 LQGEKVTPAKQLELP
+4427 LQGEKVAPAKQLELP

-4447 FSESALVRLRTHRAK
+4447 FSESALVRLRAHRAK

-4472 KLVQWPPADGIPHP
+4472 KLVQRPPADGIPHP
-4486 VAGCTSWLVGPPI
+4486 VAGCTSWLVGPPL

-4529 HEIPQRQIPL
+4529 HEVPQRQIPL
-4539 KRRAWQAEGAGNM
+4539 KRRAWQTEGAGNM